1 MKLEGIERGNNM
13 FSGLTKLSLKNTIS
27 VIILSVLVL
36 IGGIYSAQKIQI
48 ETFPDVSF
56 PAVAVQVVYPGASS
70 EDIEEKVTKPIE
82 AGLMKLENYDQ
93 LTSSSS
99 ENMASI
105 FLIYPFGTDMDKI
118 EKDVDSVIN
127 KTDLPEKADA
137 TIQRIAIDSAPI
149 YQVAI
154 VNNGQ
159 VKNLQDSIEKDLIP
173 QIKKINGVS
182 EVSLQGTKEDE
193 IQITVDNKKAEQYG
207 ITLDSIKTAVQGQDY
222 AIPLGSV
229 ENNGKT
235 VSVRMKGSLQS
246 VKQIEK
252 IVLSSAASQSAQMGS
267 MTQGQQANADQQ
279 VQAVKPKNITVADIA
294 DVKVVSVQDQ
304 ISRFNGKESYILSVS
319 QTQDSNTADVA
330 TDVKKEIKD
339 FKKNHHIETHIIMDN
354 GKEIE
359 KSVSSLIKEG
369 LLGALFT
376 VVVILLFL
384 RNIRA
389 TFISILSLPISI
401 FATIS
406 VLNSMGYTLNI
417 MTLGGLVVAIGRIV
431 DDSIVVI
438 ENIYR
443 WKQQKSNQFT
453 RKELALQ
460 ATKEVIGA
468 VASSTF
474 ATVVVFLPLAFVSGI
489 IGEFFRPFAIS
500 VVVSILTSLIVAIIL
515 IPTLGAKFLTKPLK
529 EHKTNTR
536 FMRNYEKLLRT
547 ALKRKWIV
555 LVLSIVLLGGS
566 LSMIPL
572 LGFSFLPGSVN
583 KTIQVTATLPS
594 NSTVAQSNEVAKEME
609 NYFAGSD
616 LIDSVQ
622 ATVGGKRDFVM
633 NMDGGKNKAVFQLNL
648 KNGNKM
654 DKALS
659 QINKEVPS
667 IVDSKVKGTKITAQE
682 LSQNGPPTGNN
693 IDVSLYSANFSELK
707 EAASKIEKE
716 LNDDNRLK
724 NVSNNLKDVQPKWEI
739 TLNDKALDENI
750 SMFQVMG
757 AINEKIN
764 DVEIGNYD
772 LNGESQKLSVGY
784 EVKASSK
791 EDIEKIKIMTAA
803 GPKEIKDY
811 VTISQKDAPVSINHE
826 DGKMYASISGTVK
839 GKDTAAVTKDVTDQL
854 NKLKLPSSVD
864 MKIGG
869 GLDMITDGFSS
880 LGIAMVVAVG
890 LVFLIMS
897 MTFGGLRTP
906 FVILTSLIFVPVG
919 AFLALFIGKQTLSM
933 SAMIGLLMLIG
944 IVVTNAVVLLD
955 RVEHNRRNGLEVT
968 DALIEASK
976 TRLRPILMTALATIL
991 ALVPM
996 AVSNSTSGLISK
1008 GLAVTVIGGLTTST
1022 FLTLI
1027 IIPVIYQLVSKKK
1040 K

>member
-1 MKLEGIERGNNM
+1 M
-13 FSGLTKLSLKNTIS
+13 FAGLTKLSLKNTIS

-70 EDIEEKVTKPIE
+70 EDIETEVTKPIE
-82 AGLMKLENYDQ
+82 SGLMKLENYDQ
-93 LTSSSS
+93 LTSTSS

-105 FLIYPFGTDMDKI
+105 FMIYPFGTDMDKI
-118 EKDVDSVIN
+118 EKDVDNVIN
-127 KTDLPEKADA
+127 KTKLPDKAEA
-137 TIQRIAIDSAPI
+137 TVQRIAMDSAPI

-154 VNNGQ
+154 ANNGQ
-159 VKNLQDSIEKDLIP
+159 VKDLQQSIEKDLLP
-173 QIKKINGVS
+173 QIKKITGVS
-182 EVSLQGTKEDE
+182 DVSLQGTKDEE
-193 IQITVDNKKAEQYG
+193 IQIVVDNKKAEEKG
-207 ITLDSIKTAVQGQDY
+207 ISLDTIKTAIQGLDY
-222 AIPLGSV
+222 AVPLGSV

-235 VSVRMKGSLQS
+235 VSVRMKGTLNS
-246 VKQIEK
+246 VDQIK
-252 IVLSSAASQSAQMGS
+252 KTVLSSAAAQSSQMGT
-267 MTQGQQANADQQ
+267 MTQGAQLGRGAGQAQT
-279 VQAVKPKNITVADIA
+279 VTPKNVTVADIA

-330 TDVKKEIKD
+330 TSVKKEIKS
-339 FKKNHHIETHIIMDN
+339 FKKDNNVETHVIMDN

-389 TFISILSLPISI
+389 TIISILSLPISI

-406 VLNSMGYTLNI
+406 VLNSLGYTLNI

-443 WKQQKSNQFT
+443 WKQQKANQYKK
-453 RKELALQ
+453 KEMALY

-468 VASSTF
+468 IASSTF

-515 IPTLGAKFLTKPLK
+515 IPTLGAKFLSKPLK
-529 EHKTNTR
+529 EHSNDTR
-536 FMRNYEKLLRT
+536 FMRGYEKLLRS

-555 LVLSIVLLGGS
+555 ILLSIVLLAGS

-583 KTIQVTATLPS
+583 KTLQVTATLPS
-594 NSTVAQSNEVAKEME
+594 NSTVDQSNIVAKELE
-609 NYFAGSD
+609 KYFANSD
-616 LIDSVQ
+616 KIDSVQ
-622 ATVGGKRDFVM
+622 TTVGGKRDFMM
-633 NMDGGKNKAVFQLNL
+633 NMDGGKNKAIFQINL
-648 KNGNKM
+648 KDGKNMNKE
-654 DKALS
+654 LS
-659 QINKEVPS
+659 KINKEVPS
-667 IVDSKVKGTKITAQE
+667 IVDAKVKGTTIVAKE

-693 IDVSLYSANFSELK
+693 IDVKLYSANFNDLK
-707 EAASKIEKE
+707 DAASKIEKE
-716 LNDDNRLK
+716 LNSDDRLK
-724 NVSNNLKDVQPKWEI
+724 NVSNNLKDVQPKLEI
-739 TLNDKALDENI
+739 TLNDKARDENI

-764 DVEIGNYD
+764 DVEIGDYD
-772 LNGESQKLSVGY
+772 LNGETNKLTVGY
-784 EVKASSK
+784 KTKATSK
-791 EDIEKIKIMTAA
+791 EDIEKIKFMTAT

-811 VTISQKDAPVSINHE
+811 VTISQKDAPVSINHD
-826 DGKMYASISGTVK
+826 DGKMYASVSAEVK
-839 GKDTAAVTKDVTDQL
+839 GKDTAAVTKDVTNHL
-854 NKLKLPSSVD
+854 NKIDLPKSVD

-955 RVEHNRRNGLEVT
+955 RVEHNRKNGLDVT

-996 AVSNSTSGLISK
+996 ALSNSTSGLISK

-1027 IIPVIYQLVSKKK
+1027 IIPVIYKLVSKKK
-1040 K
+1040 KIEE

>member
-1 MKLEGIERGNNM
+1 M
-13 FSGLTKLSLKNTIS
+13 FSSLTKLSLKNTIA

-36 IGGIYSAQKIQI
+36 IGGIFSAQKIQI

-70 EDIEEKVTKPIE
+70 EDIEEKITKPIE
-82 AGLMKLENYDQ
+82 EGLMKLENYDQ

-118 EKDVDSVIN
+118 EKDVDSVLN
-127 KTDLPEKADA
+127 KTELPEKAEA
-137 TIQRIAIDSAPI
+137 TVQRIAIDSTPI

-154 VNNGQ
+154 VNNGD
-159 VKNLQDSIEKDLIP
+159 VKDLQQSIEKDLLP
-173 QIKKINGVS
+173 QIKKVNGVS
-182 EVSLQGTKEDE
+182 EVSLQGTKEEE
-193 IQITVDNKKAEQYG
+193 IQIVVNNKKAAQYG
-207 ITLDSIKTAVQGQDY
+207 ISLDSIKTAIQGQDY

-229 ENNGKT
+229 ENDGKT
-235 VSVRMKGSLQS
+235 VSVRMKGNLQS

-252 IVLSSAASQSAQMGS
+252 TVVSNGSSAQIGG
-267 MTQGQQANADQQ
+267 QGQQAQQ
-279 VQAVKPKNITVADIA
+279 VQSSVPKNVTVADIA
-294 DVKVVSVQDQ
+294 EVKVVSIQEQ

-319 QTQDSNTADVA
+319 QTQDSNTAEVA
-330 TDVKKEIKD
+330 TEVKKEVKE
-339 FKKNHHIETHIIMDN
+339 FKKDHTVETHIILDN

-389 TFISILSLPISI
+389 TLISILSLPISI
-401 FATIS
+401 FATIA

-443 WKQQKSNQFT
+443 WRQEKNNQFKK
-453 RKELALQ
+453 KELALY

-474 ATVVVFLPLAFVSGI
+474 ATIVVFLPLAFVSGI

-500 VVVSILTSLIVAIIL
+500 VVVSILTSLLVAIIL

-529 EHKTNTR
+529 EHKTDTR

-555 LVLSIVLLGGS
+555 LSLSIVLLLGS

-583 KTIQVTATLPS
+583 KTLQVTATLPS
-594 NSTVAQSNEVAKEME
+594 NSTVEQSDEVATELE
-609 NYFAGSD
+609 NYFADSD
-616 LIDSVQ
+616 LIDTVQ
-622 ATVGGKRDFVM
+622 ATVGGKRDFIM
-633 NMDGGKNKAVFQLNL
+633 NMDGGKNKAVFQINL
-648 KNGNKM
+648 KNGNDM
-654 DKALS
+654 DKAITK
-659 QINKEVPS
+659 INKEVPA
-667 IVDSKVKGTKITAQE
+667 IVDSKVDGTTINAKEFTQD
-682 LSQNGPPTGNN
+682 GPPTGNN
-693 IDVSLYSANFSELK
+693 IDVSLYSSNFNELK

-716 LNDDNRLK
+716 LNDDDRLK

-739 TLNDKALDENI
+739 TLSEKALDENI
-750 SMFQVMG
+750 SMLQIMG
-757 AINEKIN
+757 AINENIN
-764 DVEIGNYD
+764 DVEIGDYD
-772 LNGESQKLSVGY
+772 LNGETNKLSVGY
-784 EVKASSK
+784 EEKASSK
-791 EDIEKIKIMTAA
+791 ADLENIKIMTAT

-826 DGKMYASISGTVK
+826 DGKMYASISATVK
-839 GKDTAAVTKDVTDQL
+839 GKDTAAVTKEVTDQL
-854 NKLKLPSSVD
+854 NKIDIPSSVE

-869 GLDMITDGFSS
+869 GLDMITDGFSD
-880 LGIAMVVAVG
+880 LGLAMIVAVG

-906 FVILTSLIFVPVG
+906 LVILSSLIFVPMG
-919 AFLALFIGKQTLSM
+919 AFLALFIANQTLSM

-955 RVEHNRRNGLEVT
+955 RVEHNRREGLEVI

-1008 GLAVTVIGGLTTST
+1008 GLAITVIGGLTTST

-1027 IIPVIYQLVSKKK
+1027 IIPVIYQLVSRKKK
-1040 K
+1040 KIEE

>member
-1 MKLEGIERGNNM
+1 M
-13 FSGLTKLSLKNTIS
+13 FAGLTKLSLKNTIS

-70 EDIEEKVTKPIE
+70 EDIETEVTKPIE
-82 AGLMKLENYDQ
+82 SGLMKLENYDQ
-93 LTSSSS
+93 LTSTSS

-118 EKDVDSVIN
+118 EKDVDNVIN
-127 KTDLPEKADA
+127 KTKLPDKAEA
-137 TIQRIAIDSAPI
+137 TVQRIAMDSAPI

-154 VNNGQ
+154 ANNGQ
-159 VKNLQDSIEKDLIP
+159 VKDLQQSIEKDLLP

-182 EVSLQGTKEDE
+182 DVSLQGTKDEE
-193 IQITVDNKKAEQYG
+193 IQIVVDNKKAEEKG
-207 ITLDSIKTAVQGQDY
+207 ISLDTIKTAIQGLDY
-222 AIPLGSV
+222 AVPLGSV

-235 VSVRMKGSLQS
+235 VSVRMKGTLNS
-246 VKQIEK
+246 VDQIK
-252 IVLSSAASQSAQMGS
+252 NTVLSSAAGAQMGS
-267 MTQGQQANADQQ
+267 MTQGAQLSKGAAQAQT
-279 VQAVKPKNITVADIA
+279 VTPKNVTVADIA

-304 ISRFNGKESYILSVS
+304 ISRYNGKESYILSVS

-330 TDVKKEIKD
+330 TSVKKEIKS
-339 FKKNHHIETHIIMDN
+339 FKKDNKVETHVIMDN

-389 TFISILSLPISI
+389 TIISILSLPISI

-406 VLNSMGYTLNI
+406 VLNSLGYTLNI

-443 WKQQKSNQFT
+443 WKQQKGNQYK
-453 RKELALQ
+453 RKGMALY

-468 VASSTF
+468 IASSTF

-515 IPTLGAKFLTKPLK
+515 IPTLGAKFLSKPLK
-529 EHKTNTR
+529 EHSNDTR
-536 FMRNYEKLLRT
+536 FMRGYEKLLRS

-555 LVLSIVLLGGS
+555 ILLSIVLLAGS

-572 LGFSFLPGSVN
+572 LGFSFLPGNVN
-583 KTIQVTATLPS
+583 KTLQVTATLPS
-594 NSTVAQSNEVAKEME
+594 NSTVEQSNVVAKELE
-609 NYFAGSD
+609 KYFADSD
-616 LIDSVQ
+616 KIDSVQ
-622 ATVGGKRDFVM
+622 ATVGGKRDFIM
-633 NMDGGKNKAVFQLNL
+633 NMDGGKNKAIFQINL
-648 KNGNKM
+648 KDGKNMNKE
-654 DKALS
+654 LS
-659 QINKEVPS
+659 KINKEVPP
-667 IVDSKVKGTKITAQE
+667 IVDAKVKGTTITAKE

-693 IDVSLYSANFSELK
+693 IDVNLYSANFNDLK
-707 EAASKIEKE
+707 DAASKIEKE
-716 LNDDNRLK
+716 LNSDDRLK
-724 NVSNNLKDVQPKWEI
+724 NVSNNLKDVQPKLEI
-739 TLNDKALDENI
+739 TLNDKARDENI
-750 SMFQVMG
+750 SMLQVMG

-764 DVEIGNYD
+764 DVEIGEYD
-772 LNGESQKLSVGY
+772 LNGQTNKLTVGY
-784 EVKASSK
+784 KNKATSK
-791 EDIEKIKIMTAA
+791 EDIEKIKFMTAT

-811 VTISQKDAPVSINHE
+811 VTISQKDAPVSINHD
-826 DGKMYASISGTVK
+826 DGKMYASVSAEVK
-839 GKDTAAVTKDVTDQL
+839 GKDTATVTKDVTKHL
-854 NKLKLPSSVD
+854 NKIDLPKSVD

-869 GLDMITDGFSS
+869 GLDMMTDGFSS

-955 RVEHNRRNGLEVT
+955 RVEHNRKNGLEVT

-996 AVSNSTSGLISK
+996 ALSNSTSGLISK

-1027 IIPVIYQLVSKKK
+1027 IIPVIYKLVSKKK
-1040 K
+1040 KIEE

>member
-1 MKLEGIERGNNM
+1 M

-82 AGLMKLENYDQ
+82 SGLMKLENYDQ

-105 FLIYPFGTDMDKI
+105 FLIYPFGSDMDKI

-159 VKNLQDSIEKDLIP
+159 VKNLQESIEKDLIP
-173 QIKKINGVS
+173 QIKKVNGVS

-193 IQITVDNKKAEQYG
+193 IQITVDNKKAEKYG
-207 ITLDSIKTAVQGQDY
+207 ISLDSIKTAVQGQDY

-252 IVLSSAASQSAQMGS
+252 TVLSSAASQSPQMGS
-267 MTQGQQANADQQ
+267 RTQGQQANVDQQ
-279 VQAVKPKNITVADIA
+279 VQSVKPKNITVADIA

-304 ISRFNGKESYILSVS
+304 ISRFNGKESYILSVT

-339 FKKNHHIETHIIMDN
+339 FKKDHHIETHIIMDN

-443 WKQQKSNQFT
+443 WKQQKTNQYKK
-453 RKELALQ
+453 KELALL

-529 EHKTNTR
+529 EHKTDTR

-555 LVLSIVLLGGS
+555 LLLSIVLLVGS

-572 LGFSFLPGSVN
+572 LGFSFLPGNVN
-583 KTIQVTATLPS
+583 KTVQVTATLPS
-594 NSTVAQSNEVAKEME
+594 NSTVDQSNEVAKELE
-609 NYFAGSD
+609 NYFA
-616 LIDSVQ
+616 I
-622 ATVGGKRDFVM
+622 
-633 NMDGGKNKAVFQLNL
+633 
-648 KNGNKM
+648 
-654 DKALS
+654 
-659 QINKEVPS
+659 QI
-667 IVDSKVKGTKITAQE
+667 
-682 LSQNGPPTGNN
+682 
-693 IDVSLYSANFSELK
+693 
-707 EAASKIEKE
+707 
-716 LNDDNRLK
+716 
-724 NVSNNLKDVQPKWEI
+724 
-739 TLNDKALDENI
+739 
-750 SMFQVMG
+750 
-757 AINEKIN
+757 
-764 DVEIGNYD
+764 
-772 LNGESQKLSVGY
+772 
-784 EVKASSK
+784 
-791 EDIEKIKIMTAA
+791 
-803 GPKEIKDY
+803 
-811 VTISQKDAPVSINHE
+811 
-826 DGKMYASISGTVK
+826 
-839 GKDTAAVTKDVTDQL
+839 
-854 NKLKLPSSVD
+854 
-864 MKIGG
+864 
-869 GLDMITDGFSS
+869 
-880 LGIAMVVAVG
+880 
-890 LVFLIMS
+890 
-897 MTFGGLRTP
+897 
-906 FVILTSLIFVPVG
+906 
-919 AFLALFIGKQTLSM
+919 
-933 SAMIGLLMLIG
+933 
-944 IVVTNAVVLLD
+944 
-955 RVEHNRRNGLEVT
+955 
-968 DALIEASK
+968 
-976 TRLRPILMTALATIL
+976 
-991 ALVPM
+991 
-996 AVSNSTSGLISK
+996 
-1008 GLAVTVIGGLTTST
+1008 
-1022 FLTLI
+1022 
-1027 IIPVIYQLVSKKK
+1027 
-1040 K
+1040 

>member
-1 MKLEGIERGNNM
+1 M
-13 FSGLTKLSLKNTIS
+13 FAGLTKLSLKNTIS

-70 EDIEEKVTKPIE
+70 EDIEAEVTKPIE
-82 AGLMKLENYDQ
+82 SGLMKLENYDQ
-93 LTSSSS
+93 LTSTSS

-105 FLIYPFGTDMDKI
+105 FLIYPFGSDMDKI
-118 EKDVDSVIN
+118 EKDVDNVIN
-127 KTDLPEKADA
+127 KTKLPDKAEA
-137 TIQRIAIDSAPI
+137 TVQRIAMDSAPI

-154 VNNGQ
+154 ANNGQ
-159 VKNLQDSIEKDLIP
+159 VKDLQQSIEKDLLP
-173 QIKKINGVS
+173 QIKKITGVS
-182 EVSLQGTKEDE
+182 DVSLQGTKDEE
-193 IQITVDNKKAEQYG
+193 IQIVVDNKKAEEKG
-207 ITLDSIKTAVQGQDY
+207 ISLDTIKTAIQGLDY
-222 AIPLGSV
+222 AVPLGSV

-235 VSVRMKGSLQS
+235 VSVRMKGMLNS
-246 VKQIEK
+246 VDQIK
-252 IVLSSAASQSAQMGS
+252 KTVLSSAAAQSTQMGT
-267 MTQGQQANADQQ
+267 MTQGAQLGRGAGQAQT
-279 VQAVKPKNITVADIA
+279 VTPKNVTVADIA

-304 ISRFNGKESYILSVS
+304 ISRYNGKESYILSVS

-330 TDVKKEIKD
+330 TSVKKEIKS
-339 FKKNHHIETHIIMDN
+339 FKKDNNVETHVIMDN

-389 TFISILSLPISI
+389 TIISILSLPISI

-406 VLNSMGYTLNI
+406 VLNSLGYTLNI

-443 WKQQKSNQFT
+443 WRQQKGNQYKK
-453 RKELALQ
+453 KEMALY

-468 VASSTF
+468 IASSTF

-515 IPTLGAKFLTKPLK
+515 IPTLGAKFLSKPLK
-529 EHKTNTR
+529 EHSNDTR
-536 FMRNYEKLLRT
+536 FMRGYEKLLRS

-555 LVLSIVLLGGS
+555 ILLSIVLLAGS

-583 KTIQVTATLPS
+583 KTLQVTATLPS
-594 NSTVAQSNEVAKEME
+594 NSTVDQSNLVAKELE
-609 NYFAGSD
+609 KYFADSD

-622 ATVGGKRDFVM
+622 ATVGGKRDFMM
-633 NMDGGKNKAVFQLNL
+633 NMDGGKNKAIFQINL
-648 KNGNKM
+648 KDGKNM
-654 DKALS
+654 DKELS
-659 QINKEVPS
+659 KINKEVPS
-667 IVDSKVKGTKITAQE
+667 IVDAKVKGTTITAKE

-693 IDVSLYSANFSELK
+693 IDVNLYSANFNDLK
-707 EAASKIEKE
+707 DAASKIEKE
-716 LNDDNRLK
+716 LNSDDRLK
-724 NVSNNLKDVQPKWEI
+724 NVSNNLKDVQPKLEI
-739 TLNDKALDENI
+739 TLNDKARDENI

-764 DVEIGNYD
+764 DVEIGDYD
-772 LNGESQKLSVGY
+772 LNGETNKLTVGY
-784 EVKASSK
+784 KTKATSK
-791 EDIEKIKIMTAA
+791 EDIEKIKFMTAT

-811 VTISQKDAPVSINHE
+811 VTISQKDAPVSINHD
-826 DGKMYASISGTVK
+826 DGKMFASVSAEVK
-839 GKDTAAVTKDVTDQL
+839 GKDTAAITKDVTNHL
-854 NKLKLPSSVD
+854 NKIDLPKSVD

-869 GLDMITDGFSS
+869 GLDMISDGFSS

-955 RVEHNRRNGLEVT
+955 RVEHNRKNGLDVT

-996 AVSNSTSGLISK
+996 ALSNSTSGLISK

-1027 IIPVIYQLVSKKK
+1027 IIPVIYKLVSKKK
-1040 K
+1040 KTEE

>member
-1 MKLEGIERGNNM
+1 M
-13 FSGLTKLSLKNTIS
+13 FAGLTKLSLKNTVS

-70 EDIEEKVTKPIE
+70 EDIETEVTKPIE
-82 AGLMKLENYDQ
+82 SGLMKLENYDQ
-93 LTSSSS
+93 LTSTSS

-118 EKDVDSVIN
+118 EKDVDNVIN
-127 KTDLPEKADA
+127 KTKLPDKAEA
-137 TIQRIAIDSAPI
+137 TVQRIAMDSAPI

-154 VNNGQ
+154 ANNGQ
-159 VKNLQDSIEKDLIP
+159 VKDLQQSIEKDLLP
-173 QIKKINGVS
+173 QIKKITGVS
-182 EVSLQGTKEDE
+182 DVSLQGTKDEE
-193 IQITVDNKKAEQYG
+193 IQIVVDNKKAEEKG
-207 ITLDSIKTAVQGQDY
+207 ISLDTIKTAIQGLDY
-222 AIPLGSV
+222 AVPLGSV

-235 VSVRMKGSLQS
+235 VSVRMKGTLNS
-246 VKQIEK
+246 VDQIK
-252 IVLSSAASQSAQMGS
+252 KTVLSSAAAQSTQMGA
-267 MTQGQQANADQQ
+267 MTQGAQLGRGAGQAQTVA
-279 VQAVKPKNITVADIA
+279 PKNVTVADIA

-304 ISRFNGKESYILSVS
+304 ISRYNGKESYILSVS

-330 TDVKKEIKD
+330 TAVKKEIKS
-339 FKKNHHIETHIIMDN
+339 FKKDNNVETHVIMDN

-389 TFISILSLPISI
+389 TLISILSLPISI
-401 FATIS
+401 FTTIS
-406 VLNSMGYTLNI
+406 VLNSLGYTLNI

-438 ENIYR
+438 ENIFR
-443 WKQQKSNQFT
+443 WKQQKGNQYKK
-453 RKELALQ
+453 KEMALY

-468 VASSTF
+468 IASSTF

-515 IPTLGAKFLTKPLK
+515 IPTLGAKFLSKPLK
-529 EHKTNTR
+529 EHSNDTR
-536 FMRNYEKLLRT
+536 FMRNYEKLLRS

-555 LVLSIVLLGGS
+555 ILLSIVLLAGS

-583 KTIQVTATLPS
+583 KTLQVTATLPS
-594 NSTVAQSNEVAKEME
+594 NSTVDQSNVVAKELE
-609 NYFAGSD
+609 KYFADSD

-622 ATVGGKRDFVM
+622 ATVGGKRDFMM
-633 NMDGGKNKAVFQLNL
+633 NMDGGKNKAIFQINL
-648 KNGNKM
+648 KDGKNM
-654 DKALS
+654 DKELS
-659 QINKEVPS
+659 KINKEVPS
-667 IVDSKVKGTKITAQE
+667 IVDAKVKGTTIIAKE

-693 IDVSLYSANFSELK
+693 IDVNLYSANFNDLK
-707 EAASKIEKE
+707 DAASKIEKE
-716 LNDDNRLK
+716 LNSDDRLK
-724 NVSNNLKDVQPKWEI
+724 NVSNNLKDVQPKLEI
-739 TLNDKALDENI
+739 TLNDKARDENI

-764 DVEIGNYD
+764 DVEIGDYD
-772 LNGESQKLSVGY
+772 LNGETNKLTVGY
-784 EVKASSK
+784 KTKATSK
-791 EDIEKIKIMTAA
+791 EDIEKIKFMTAT

-811 VTISQKDAPVSINHE
+811 VTISQKDAPVSINHD
-826 DGKMYASISGTVK
+826 DGKMYASVSAEVK
-839 GKDTAAVTKDVTDQL
+839 GKDTATITKDVTSHL
-854 NKLKLPSSVD
+854 NKIDLPKSVD

-955 RVEHNRRNGLEVT
+955 RVEHNRKNGLDVT

-996 AVSNSTSGLISK
+996 ALSNSTSGLISK

-1027 IIPVIYQLVSKKK
+1027 IIPVIYKLVSKKK
-1040 K
+1040 KIEE

>member
-1 MKLEGIERGNNM
+1 M
-13 FSGLTKLSLKNTIS
+13 FAGLTKLSLKNTIS

-36 IGGIYSAQKIQI
+36 VGGIYSAQKIQI

-70 EDIEEKVTKPIE
+70 EDIETEVTKPIE
-82 AGLMKLENYDQ
+82 SGLMKLENYDQ
-93 LTSSSS
+93 LTSTSS

-105 FLIYPFGTDMDKI
+105 FLIYPFGSDMDKI
-118 EKDVDSVIN
+118 EKDVDNVIN
-127 KTDLPEKADA
+127 KTKLPDKAEA
-137 TIQRIAIDSAPI
+137 TVQRIAMDSAPI

-154 VNNGQ
+154 ANNGQ
-159 VKNLQDSIEKDLIP
+159 VKDLQQSIEKDLLP
-173 QIKKINGVS
+173 QIKKITGVS
-182 EVSLQGTKEDE
+182 DVSLQGTKDEE
-193 IQITVDNKKAEQYG
+193 IQIVVDNKKAEEKG
-207 ITLDSIKTAVQGQDY
+207 ISLDTIKTAIQGLDY
-222 AIPLGSV
+222 AVPLGSV

-235 VSVRMKGSLQS
+235 VSVRMKGTLNS
-246 VKQIEK
+246 VDQIK
-252 IVLSSAASQSAQMGS
+252 KTVLSSAAAQSSQMGT
-267 MTQGQQANADQQ
+267 MTQGAQLGRGAGQAQT
-279 VQAVKPKNITVADIA
+279 VTPKNVTVADIA

-304 ISRFNGKESYILSVS
+304 ISRYNGKESYILSVS

-330 TDVKKEIKD
+330 TSVKKEIKS
-339 FKKNHHIETHIIMDN
+339 FKKDNNVETHVIMDN

-389 TFISILSLPISI
+389 TIISILSLPISI

-406 VLNSMGYTLNI
+406 VLNSLGYTLNI

-443 WKQQKSNQFT
+443 WRQQKGNQYKK
-453 RKELALQ
+453 KEMALY

-468 VASSTF
+468 IASSTF

-515 IPTLGAKFLTKPLK
+515 IPTLGAKFLSKPLK
-529 EHKTNTR
+529 EHSNDTR
-536 FMRNYEKLLRT
+536 FMRGYEKLLRS

-555 LVLSIVLLGGS
+555 ILLSIVLLAGS

-583 KTIQVTATLPS
+583 KTLQVTATLPS
-594 NSTVAQSNEVAKEME
+594 NSTVDQSNIVAKELE
-609 NYFAGSD
+609 KYFADSD
-616 LIDSVQ
+616 KIDSVQ
-622 ATVGGKRDFVM
+622 ATVGGKRDFMM
-633 NMDGGKNKAVFQLNL
+633 NMDGGKNKAIFQINL
-648 KNGNKM
+648 KDGKNM
-654 DKALS
+654 DKELS
-659 QINKEVPS
+659 KINKEVPS
-667 IVDSKVKGTKITAQE
+667 IVDAKVRGTTITAKE

-693 IDVSLYSANFSELK
+693 IDVNLYSANFADLK

-716 LNDDNRLK
+716 LNSDDRLK
-724 NVSNNLKDVQPKWEI
+724 NVSNNLKDVQPKLEI
-739 TLNDKALDENI
+739 TLNDKARDENI

-764 DVEIGNYD
+764 DVEIGDYD
-772 LNGESQKLSVGY
+772 LNGETNKLTVGY
-784 EVKASSK
+784 KTKATSK
-791 EDIEKIKIMTAA
+791 EDIEKIKFMTAT

-811 VTISQKDAPVSINHE
+811 VTISQKDAPVSINHD
-826 DGKMYASISGTVK
+826 DGKMFASVSAEVK
-839 GKDTAAVTKDVTDQL
+839 GKDTAAITKDVTNHL
-854 NKLKLPSSVD
+854 NKIDLPKSVD

-869 GLDMITDGFSS
+869 GLDMISDGFSS

-955 RVEHNRRNGLEVT
+955 RVEHNRKNGLEVT

-996 AVSNSTSGLISK
+996 ALSNSTSGLISK

-1027 IIPVIYQLVSKKK
+1027 IIPVIYKLVSKKK
-1040 K
+1040 KIEE

>member
-1 MKLEGIERGNNM
+1 M
-13 FSGLTKLSLKNTIS
+13 FAGLTKLSLKNTIS

-70 EDIEEKVTKPIE
+70 EDIETEVTKPIE
-82 AGLMKLENYDQ
+82 SGLMKLENYDQ
-93 LTSSSS
+93 LTSTSS

-105 FLIYPFGTDMDKI
+105 FMIYPFGTDMDKI
-118 EKDVDSVIN
+118 EKDVDNVIN
-127 KTDLPEKADA
+127 KTKLPDKAEA
-137 TIQRIAIDSAPI
+137 TVQRIAMDSAPI

-154 VNNGQ
+154 ANNGQ
-159 VKNLQDSIEKDLIP
+159 VKDLQQSIEKDLLP
-173 QIKKINGVS
+173 QIKKITGVS
-182 EVSLQGTKEDE
+182 DVSLQGTKDEE
-193 IQITVDNKKAEQYG
+193 IQIVVDNKKAEEKG
-207 ITLDSIKTAVQGQDY
+207 VSLDTIKTAIQGLDY
-222 AIPLGSV
+222 AVPLGSV

-235 VSVRMKGSLQS
+235 VSVRMKGTLNS
-246 VKQIEK
+246 VDQIK
-252 IVLSSAASQSAQMGS
+252 KTVLSSAATQSSQMGA
-267 MTQGQQANADQQ
+267 MTQGAQLGRGAGQAQT
-279 VQAVKPKNITVADIA
+279 VTPKNVTVADIA

-304 ISRFNGKESYILSVS
+304 ISRYNGKESYILSVS

-330 TDVKKEIKD
+330 TSVKKEIKS
-339 FKKNHHIETHIIMDN
+339 FKKDNNVETHVIMDN

-389 TFISILSLPISI
+389 TIISILSLPISI

-406 VLNSMGYTLNI
+406 VLNSLGYTLNI

-443 WKQQKSNQFT
+443 WKQQKANQYKK
-453 RKELALQ
+453 KEMALY

-468 VASSTF
+468 IASSTF

-515 IPTLGAKFLTKPLK
+515 IPTLGAKFLSKPLK
-529 EHKTNTR
+529 EHSNDTR
-536 FMRNYEKLLRT
+536 FMRGYEKLLRS

-555 LVLSIVLLGGS
+555 ILLSIVLLASS

-583 KTIQVTATLPS
+583 KTLQVTATLPS
-594 NSTVAQSNEVAKEME
+594 NSTVDQSNIVAKELE
-609 NYFAGSD
+609 KYFANSD
-616 LIDSVQ
+616 KIDSVQ
-622 ATVGGKRDFVM
+622 ATVGGKRDFMM
-633 NMDGGKNKAVFQLNL
+633 NMDGGKNKAIFQINL
-648 KNGNKM
+648 KDGKNMNKE
-654 DKALS
+654 LS
-659 QINKEVPS
+659 KINKEVPS
-667 IVDSKVKGTKITAQE
+667 IVDAKVKGTTIVAKE

-693 IDVSLYSANFSELK
+693 IDVKLYSANFNDLK
-707 EAASKIEKE
+707 DAASKIEKE
-716 LNDDNRLK
+716 LNSDDRLK
-724 NVSNNLKDVQPKWEI
+724 NVSNNLKDVQPKLEI
-739 TLNDKALDENI
+739 TLNDKARDENI

-764 DVEIGNYD
+764 DVEIGDYD
-772 LNGESQKLSVGY
+772 LNGETNKLTVGY
-784 EVKASSK
+784 KTKATSK
-791 EDIEKIKIMTAA
+791 EDIEKIKFMTAT

-811 VTISQKDAPVSINHE
+811 VTISQKDAPVSINHD
-826 DGKMYASISGTVK
+826 DGKMYASVSAEVK
-839 GKDTAAVTKDVTDQL
+839 GKDTAAVTKDVTNHL
-854 NKLKLPSSVD
+854 NKIDLPKSVD

-955 RVEHNRRNGLEVT
+955 RVEHNRKNGLDVT

-996 AVSNSTSGLISK
+996 ALSNSTSGLISK

-1027 IIPVIYQLVSKKK
+1027 IIPVIYKLVSKKK
-1040 K
+1040 KIEE

>member
-1 MKLEGIERGNNM
+1 M
-13 FSGLTKLSLKNTIS
+13 FAGLTKLSLKNTIS

-70 EDIEEKVTKPIE
+70 EDIETEVTKPIE
-82 AGLMKLENYDQ
+82 SGLMKLENYDQ
-93 LTSSSS
+93 LTSTSS

-105 FLIYPFGTDMDKI
+105 FLIYPFGSDMDKI
-118 EKDVDSVIN
+118 EKDVDNVIN
-127 KTDLPEKADA
+127 KTKLPDKAEA
-137 TIQRIAIDSAPI
+137 TVQRIAMDSAPI

-154 VNNGQ
+154 ANNGQ
-159 VKNLQDSIEKDLIP
+159 VKDLQQSIEKDLLP
-173 QIKKINGVS
+173 QIKKITGVS
-182 EVSLQGTKEDE
+182 DVSLQGTKDEE
-193 IQITVDNKKAEQYG
+193 IQIVVDNKKAEEKG
-207 ITLDSIKTAVQGQDY
+207 ISLDTIKTAIQGLDY
-222 AIPLGSV
+222 AVPLGSV

-235 VSVRMKGSLQS
+235 VSVRMKGTLNS
-246 VKQIEK
+246 VDQIK
-252 IVLSSAASQSAQMGS
+252 NTVLSSAAVQGTQMGT
-267 MTQGQQANADQQ
+267 MTQGAQLGRGAGQAQT
-279 VQAVKPKNITVADIA
+279 VTPKNVTVADIA

-304 ISRFNGKESYILSVS
+304 ISRYNGKESYILSVS

-330 TDVKKEIKD
+330 TAVKKEIKS
-339 FKKNHHIETHIIMDN
+339 FKKDNNVETHVIMDN

-389 TFISILSLPISI
+389 TLISILSLPISI

-406 VLNSMGYTLNI
+406 VLNSLGYTLNI

-443 WKQQKSNQFT
+443 WKQQKNNQYK
-453 RKELALQ
+453 RKEMALY

-468 VASSTF
+468 IASSTF

-515 IPTLGAKFLTKPLK
+515 IPTLGAKFLSKPLK
-529 EHKTNTR
+529 EHSNDTR
-536 FMRNYEKLLRT
+536 FMRGYEKLLRS

-555 LVLSIVLLGGS
+555 ILLSIVLLAGS

-583 KTIQVTATLPS
+583 KTLQVTATLPS
-594 NSTVAQSNEVAKEME
+594 NSTVDQSNVVAKELE
-609 NYFAGSD
+609 KYFADSD

-622 ATVGGKRDFVM
+622 ATVGGKRDFMM
-633 NMDGGKNKAVFQLNL
+633 NMDGGKNKAIFQINL
-648 KNGNKM
+648 KDGKNM
-654 DKALS
+654 DKELS
-659 QINKEVPS
+659 KINKEVPS
-667 IVDSKVKGTKITAQE
+667 IVDAKVKGTTITAKE

-693 IDVSLYSANFSELK
+693 IEVNLYSANFNDLK

-716 LNDDNRLK
+716 LNSDDRLK
-724 NVSNNLKDVQPKWEI
+724 NVSNNLKDVQPKLEI
-739 TLNDKALDENI
+739 TLNDKAHDENI

-764 DVEIGNYD
+764 DVEIGDYD
-772 LNGESQKLSVGY
+772 LNGETNKLTVGY
-784 EVKASSK
+784 KNKATSK
-791 EDIEKIKIMTAA
+791 EDIEKIKFMTAT

-811 VTISQKDAPVSINHE
+811 VTISQKDAPVSINHD
-826 DGKMYASISGTVK
+826 DGKMFASVSAEVK
-839 GKDTAAVTKDVTDQL
+839 GKDTAAITKDVTSHI
-854 NKLKLPSSVD
+854 NKIDLPKSVD

-906 FVILTSLIFVPVG
+906 FVILTSLIFVPIG

-955 RVEHNRRNGLEVT
+955 RVEHNRKNGLDVT

-996 AVSNSTSGLISK
+996 ALSNSTSGLISK

-1027 IIPVIYQLVSKKK
+1027 IIPVIYKLVSKKK
-1040 K
+1040 KIEE

>member
-1 MKLEGIERGNNM
+1 M
-13 FSGLTKLSLKNTIS
+13 FSSLTKLSLKNTIA

-36 IGGIYSAQKIQI
+36 IGGIFSAQKIQI

-70 EDIEEKVTKPIE
+70 EDIEEKITKPIE
-82 AGLMKLENYDQ
+82 EGLMKLENYDQ

-127 KTDLPEKADA
+127 KTDLPEKAEA
-137 TIQRIAIDSAPI
+137 TVQRIAIDSTPI

-154 VNNGQ
+154 VNNGD
-159 VKNLQDSIEKDLIP
+159 VKDLQQSIEKDLLP
-173 QIKKINGVS
+173 QIKKVNGVS
-182 EVSLQGTKEDE
+182 EVSLQGTKEEE
-193 IQITVDNKKAEQYG
+193 IQIVVDNKKAAQYG
-207 ITLDSIKTAVQGQDY
+207 ISLDTIKNAIQGQDY

-229 ENNGKT
+229 ENDGKT
-235 VSVRMKGSLQS
+235 VSVRMKGNLQS

-252 IVLSSAASQSAQMGS
+252 TVLSNGASAQMGAQVNG
-267 MTQGQQANADQQ
+267 QGQQAQQ
-279 VQAVKPKNITVADIA
+279 VQASTPKNVTVADIA
-294 DVKVVSVQDQ
+294 DVKVVSIQDQ

-319 QTQDSNTADVA
+319 QTQDSNTAEVA
-330 TDVKKEIKD
+330 TEVKKEVKE
-339 FKKNHHIETHIIMDN
+339 FKKDHKVETHIILDN

-389 TFISILSLPISI
+389 TLISILSLPISI
-401 FATIS
+401 FATIA

-443 WKQQKSNQFT
+443 WRQEKNNQFKK
-453 RKELALQ
+453 KELALY

-474 ATVVVFLPLAFVSGI
+474 ATIVVFLPLAFVSGI

-500 VVVSILTSLIVAIIL
+500 VVVSILTSLLVAIIL

-529 EHKTNTR
+529 EHKTDTR

-555 LVLSIVLLGGS
+555 LSLSIVLLLGS
-566 LSMIPL
+566 LSMIPF

-583 KTIQVTATLPS
+583 KTLQVTATLPS
-594 NSTVAQSNEVAKEME
+594 NSTVEQSDEVAKELE
-609 NYFAGSD
+609 NYFADSD
-616 LIDSVQ
+616 LIDTVQ
-622 ATVGGKRDFVM
+622 ATVGGKRDFIM
-633 NMDGGKNKAVFQLNL
+633 NMDGGKNKAVFQVNL
-648 KNGNKM
+648 KNGNDM
-654 DKALS
+654 DKVITK
-659 QINKEVPS
+659 INKEVPA
-667 IVDSKVKGTKITAQE
+667 IVDSKVDGTTINAKEFTQD
-682 LSQNGPPTGNN
+682 GPPTGNN
-693 IDVSLYSANFSELK
+693 IDVSLYSSNFDELK

-716 LNDDNRLK
+716 LNDDDRLK

-739 TLNDKALDENI
+739 TLSDKALDENI
-750 SMFQVMG
+750 SMLQIMG
-757 AINEKIN
+757 AINENIN
-764 DVEIGNYD
+764 DVEIGEYD
-772 LNGESQKLSVGY
+772 LNGETNKLSVGY
-784 EVKASSK
+784 EEKASSK
-791 EDIEKIKIMTAA
+791 ADLENIKIMTAT

-811 VTISQKDAPVSINHE
+811 VKISQKDAPVSINHE
-826 DGKMYASISGTVK
+826 DGKMYASISATVK

-854 NKLKLPSSVD
+854 NKIDIPNSVE

-869 GLDMITDGFSS
+869 GLDMITDGFSD
-880 LGIAMVVAVG
+880 LGLAMIVAVG

-906 FVILTSLIFVPVG
+906 LVILSSLIFVPMG
-919 AFLALFIGKQTLSM
+919 AFLALFIANQTLSM

-955 RVEHNRRNGLEVT
+955 RVEHNRREGLEVI

-1008 GLAVTVIGGLTTST
+1008 GLAITVIGGLTTST

-1027 IIPVIYQLVSKKK
+1027 IIPVIYQLVTRKKK
-1040 K
+1040 KIEE

>member
-1 MKLEGIERGNNM
+1 M
-13 FSGLTKLSLKNTIS
+13 FAGLTKLSLKNTIS

-36 IGGIYSAQKIQI
+36 VGGIYSAQKIQI

-70 EDIEEKVTKPIE
+70 EDIETEVTKPIE
-82 AGLMKLENYDQ
+82 SGLMKLENYDQ
-93 LTSSSS
+93 LTSTSS

-105 FLIYPFGTDMDKI
+105 FLIYPFGSDMDKI
-118 EKDVDSVIN
+118 EKDVDNVIN
-127 KTDLPEKADA
+127 KTKLPDKAEA
-137 TIQRIAIDSAPI
+137 TVQRIAMDSAPI

-154 VNNGQ
+154 ANNGQ
-159 VKNLQDSIEKDLIP
+159 VKDLQQSIEKDLLP

-182 EVSLQGTKEDE
+182 DVSLQGTKDEE
-193 IQITVDNKKAEQYG
+193 IQIVVDNKKAEEKG
-207 ITLDSIKTAVQGQDY
+207 ISLDTIKTAIQGLDY
-222 AIPLGSV
+222 AVPLGSV

-235 VSVRMKGSLQS
+235 VSVRMKGTLNS
-246 VKQIEK
+246 VDQIK
-252 IVLSSAASQSAQMGS
+252 KTVLSSAAAQSSQMGT
-267 MTQGQQANADQQ
+267 MTQGAQLGRGAGQAQT
-279 VQAVKPKNITVADIA
+279 VTPKNVTVADIA

-304 ISRFNGKESYILSVS
+304 ISRYNGKESYILSVS

-330 TDVKKEIKD
+330 TSVKKEIKT
-339 FKKNHHIETHIIMDN
+339 FKKDNNVETHVIMDN

-389 TFISILSLPISI
+389 TIISILSLPISI

-406 VLNSMGYTLNI
+406 VLNTLGYTLNI

-443 WKQQKSNQFT
+443 WKQQKGNQYKK
-453 RKELALQ
+453 KEMALY

-468 VASSTF
+468 IASSTF

-515 IPTLGAKFLTKPLK
+515 IPTLGAKFLSKPLK
-529 EHKTNTR
+529 EHSNDTR
-536 FMRNYEKLLRT
+536 FMRGYEKLLRS

-555 LVLSIVLLGGS
+555 ILLSIVLLAGS

-583 KTIQVTATLPS
+583 TTLQVTATLPS
-594 NSTVAQSNEVAKEME
+594 NSTVDQSNVVAKELE
-609 NYFAGSD
+609 KYFADSD
-616 LIDSVQ
+616 KIDSVQ
-622 ATVGGKRDFVM
+622 ATVGGKRDFMM
-633 NMDGGKNKAVFQLNL
+633 NMDGGKNKAIFQINL
-648 KNGNKM
+648 KDGKNM
-654 DKALS
+654 DKELS
-659 QINKEVPS
+659 KINKEVPS
-667 IVDSKVKGTKITAQE
+667 IVDAKVKGTTITAKE

-693 IDVSLYSANFSELK
+693 IDVNLYSANFNDLK
-707 EAASKIEKE
+707 NAASKIEKE
-716 LNDDNRLK
+716 LNSDDRLK
-724 NVSNNLKDVQPKWEI
+724 NVSNNLKDVQPKLEI
-739 TLNDKALDENI
+739 TLNDKARDENI

-764 DVEIGNYD
+764 DVEIGDYD
-772 LNGESQKLSVGY
+772 LNGETNKLTVGY
-784 EVKASSK
+784 KTKATSK
-791 EDIEKIKIMTAA
+791 EDIEKIKFMTAT

-811 VTISQKDAPVSINHE
+811 VTISQKDAPVSINHD
-826 DGKMYASISGTVK
+826 DGKMYASVSAEVK
-839 GKDTAAVTKDVTDQL
+839 GKDTAAITKDVTNHL
-854 NKLKLPSSVD
+854 NKIDLPKSVD

-869 GLDMITDGFSS
+869 GLDMISDGFSS

-955 RVEHNRRNGLEVT
+955 RVEHNRKNGLDVT

-996 AVSNSTSGLISK
+996 ALSNSTSGLISK

-1027 IIPVIYQLVSKKK
+1027 IIPVIYKLVSKKK
-1040 K
+1040 KIEE

>member
-1 MKLEGIERGNNM
+1 M
-13 FSGLTKLSLKNTIS
+13 FAGLTKLSLKNTIS

-70 EDIEEKVTKPIE
+70 EDIETEVTKPIE
-82 AGLMKLENYDQ
+82 SGLMKLENYDQ
-93 LTSSSS
+93 LTSTSS

-118 EKDVDSVIN
+118 EKDVDNVIN
-127 KTDLPEKADA
+127 KTKLPEKAEA
-137 TIQRIAIDSAPI
+137 TVQRIAMDSAPI
-149 YQVAI
+149 YMVAI
-154 VNNGQ
+154 ANNGQ
-159 VKNLQDSIEKDLIP
+159 VKDLQQSIEKDLLP

-182 EVSLQGTKEDE
+182 DASLQGTKEEE
-193 IQITVDNKKAEQYG
+193 IQIVVDNKKAEEKG
-207 ITLDSIKTAVQGQDY
+207 ISLDTIKTAIQGLDY
-222 AIPLGSV
+222 AVPLGSV

-235 VSVRMKGSLQS
+235 VSVRMKGTLNS
-246 VKQIEK
+246 VDQIK
-252 IVLSSAASQSAQMGS
+252 KTVLSSAAAQMGS
-267 MTQGQQANADQQ
+267 MTQGAQLGSGAGQAQTVA
-279 VQAVKPKNITVADIA
+279 PKNVTVADVA

-304 ISRFNGKESYILSVS
+304 ISRYNGKESYILSVS

-330 TDVKKEIKD
+330 TAVKKEIKS
-339 FKKNHHIETHIIMDN
+339 FKKDNNVETHVIMDN

-359 KSVSSLIKEG
+359 KSVSSLINEG

-389 TFISILSLPISI
+389 TLISILSLPISI

-406 VLNSMGYTLNI
+406 VLHSLGYTLNI

-443 WKQQKSNQFT
+443 WKQQKANQYNK
-453 RKELALQ
+453 KEMALY

-468 VASSTF
+468 IASSTF

-515 IPTLGAKFLTKPLK
+515 IPTLGAKFLSKPLK
-529 EHKTNTR
+529 EHSNDTR
-536 FMRNYEKLLRT
+536 FMRNYEKLLRS

-555 LVLSIVLLGGS
+555 ILSSIVLLAGS

-572 LGFSFLPGSVN
+572 LGFSFLPGSIN
-583 KTIQVTATLPS
+583 KTLQVTATLPS
-594 NSTVAQSNEVAKEME
+594 NSTVEQSNLVAKELE
-609 NYFAGSD
+609 KYFAASEE
-616 LIDSVQ
+616 IDSVQ
-622 ATVGGKRDFVM
+622 ATVGGKRDLMM
-633 NMDGGKNKAVFQLNL
+633 NMDGGKNKAIFQINL
-648 KNGNKM
+648 KDGKNMNKE
-654 DKALS
+654 LS
-659 QINKEVPS
+659 KINKEVPS
-667 IVDSKVKGTKITAQE
+667 IVDAKVKGTTITAKE

-693 IDVSLYSANFSELK
+693 IDVNLYSANFKDLK
-707 EAASKIEKE
+707 DAASKIEKE
-716 LNDDNRLK
+716 LNNDDRLK
-724 NVSNNLKDVQPKWEI
+724 NVSNNLKDVQPKLEI
-739 TLNDKALDENI
+739 TLNDKAREENI
-750 SMFQVMG
+750 TMFQVMG

-764 DVEIGNYD
+764 DVEIGDYD
-772 LNGESQKLSVGY
+772 LNGETNKLTVGY
-784 EVKASSK
+784 KDKASSK
-791 EDIEKIKIMTAA
+791 EDIEKIKLMTAT

-811 VTISQKDAPVSINHE
+811 VTISQKDAPVSINHD
-826 DGKMYASISGTVK
+826 DGKMFASVSAEIK
-839 GKDTAAVTKDVTDQL
+839 GKDTAAITKDVTNHL
-854 NKLKLPSSVD
+854 NKMDLPSSVD

-906 FVILTSLIFVPVG
+906 FVILTSLIFVPIG

-955 RVEHNRRNGLEVT
+955 RVEHNRKKGLDVT
-968 DALIEASK
+968 DSLIEASK

-996 AVSNSTSGLISK
+996 ALSNSTSGLISK

-1027 IIPVIYQLVSKKK
+1027 VIPVIYQLVSKKK
-1040 K
+1040 KIEE

>member
-1 MKLEGIERGNNM
+1 M
-13 FSGLTKLSLKNTIS
+13 FAGLTKLSLKNTIS

-56 PAVAVQVVYPGASS
+56 PAVAIQVVYPGASS
-70 EDIEEKVTKPIE
+70 EDIETEVTKPIE
-82 AGLMKLENYDQ
+82 SGLMKLENYDQ
-93 LTSSSS
+93 LTSTSS

-105 FLIYPFGTDMDKI
+105 FLIYPFGSDMDKI
-118 EKDVDSVIN
+118 EKDVDNVIN
-127 KTDLPEKADA
+127 KTKLPEKAEA
-137 TIQRIAIDSAPI
+137 TVQRIAMDSAPI

-154 VNNGQ
+154 ANNGQ
-159 VKNLQDSIEKDLIP
+159 VKDLQQSIEKDLLP
-173 QIKKINGVS
+173 QIKKITGVS
-182 EVSLQGTKEDE
+182 DVSLQGTKDEE
-193 IQITVDNKKAEQYG
+193 IQIVVDNKKAEEKG
-207 ITLDSIKTAVQGQDY
+207 ISLDTIKTAIQGLDY
-222 AIPLGSV
+222 AVPLGSV

-235 VSVRMKGSLQS
+235 VSVRMKGTLNS
-246 VKQIEK
+246 VDQIK
-252 IVLSSAASQSAQMGS
+252 KTVLSSAAAQSTQMGT
-267 MTQGQQANADQQ
+267 MTQGAQLGRSAGQAQT
-279 VQAVKPKNITVADIA
+279 VMPKNVTVADIA

-304 ISRFNGKESYILSVS
+304 ISRYNGKESYILSVS

-330 TDVKKEIKD
+330 TSVKKEIKS
-339 FKKNHHIETHIIMDN
+339 FKKDNNVETHVIMDN

-389 TFISILSLPISI
+389 TIISILSLPISI

-406 VLNSMGYTLNI
+406 VLNSLGYTLNI

-443 WKQQKSNQFT
+443 WKQQKGNQYKK
-453 RKELALQ
+453 KEMALY

-468 VASSTF
+468 IASSTF

-515 IPTLGAKFLTKPLK
+515 IPTLGAKFLSKPLK
-529 EHKTNTR
+529 EHSNDTR
-536 FMRNYEKLLRT
+536 FMRGYEKLLRS
-547 ALKRKWIV
+547 ALKRKLIV
-555 LVLSIVLLGGS
+555 ILLSIVLLAGS

-583 KTIQVTATLPS
+583 KTLQVTATLPS
-594 NSTVAQSNEVAKEME
+594 NSTVDQSNIVAKELE
-609 NYFAGSD
+609 KYFADSD

-622 ATVGGKRDFVM
+622 ATVGGKRDFMM
-633 NMDGGKNKAVFQLNL
+633 NMDGGKNKAIFQINL
-648 KNGNKM
+648 KDGKNM
-654 DKALS
+654 DKELS
-659 QINKEVPS
+659 KINKEVPS
-667 IVDSKVKGTKITAQE
+667 IVDAKVKGTTITAKE

-693 IDVSLYSANFSELK
+693 IDVNLYSANFNDLK

-716 LNDDNRLK
+716 LNSDDRLK
-724 NVSNNLKDVQPKWEI
+724 NVSNNLKDVQPKLEI
-739 TLNDKALDENI
+739 TLNDKARDENI

-764 DVEIGNYD
+764 DVEIGDYD
-772 LNGESQKLSVGY
+772 LNGETNKLTVGY
-784 EVKASSK
+784 KNKATSK
-791 EDIEKIKIMTAA
+791 EDIEKIKFMTAT
-803 GPKEIKDY
+803 GPKEVKDY

-826 DGKMYASISGTVK
+826 DGKMYASVSAVVK
-839 GKDTAAVTKDVTDQL
+839 GKDTAAITKEVTNHL
-854 NKLKLPSSVD
+854 NKIDLPKSVD

-869 GLDMITDGFSS
+869 GLDMITDGFSD
-880 LGIAMVVAVG
+880 LGLAMVVAVG

-955 RVEHNRRNGLEVT
+955 RVEHNRKNGLDIT

-996 AVSNSTSGLISK
+996 ALSNSTSGLISK

-1027 IIPVIYQLVSKKK
+1027 IIPVIYKLVSKKK
-1040 K
+1040 KIEE

>member
-1 MKLEGIERGNNM
+1 M
-13 FSGLTKLSLKNTIS
+13 FAGLTKLSLKNTIS

-36 IGGIYSAQKIQI
+36 VGGIYSAQKIQI

-70 EDIEEKVTKPIE
+70 EDIETEVTKPIE
-82 AGLMKLENYDQ
+82 SGLMKLENYDQ
-93 LTSSSS
+93 LTSTSS

-105 FLIYPFGTDMDKI
+105 FLIYPFGSDMDKI
-118 EKDVDSVIN
+118 EKDVDNVIN
-127 KTDLPEKADA
+127 KTKLPDKAEA
-137 TIQRIAIDSAPI
+137 TVQRIAMDSAPI

-154 VNNGQ
+154 ANNGQ
-159 VKNLQDSIEKDLIP
+159 VKDLQQSIEKDLLP
-173 QIKKINGVS
+173 QIKKITGVS
-182 EVSLQGTKEDE
+182 DVSLQGTKDEE
-193 IQITVDNKKAEQYG
+193 IQIVVDNKKAEEKG
-207 ITLDSIKTAVQGQDY
+207 ISLDTIKTAIQGLDY
-222 AIPLGSV
+222 AVPLGSV

-235 VSVRMKGSLQS
+235 VSVRMKGTLNS
-246 VKQIEK
+246 VDQIK
-252 IVLSSAASQSAQMGS
+252 KTVLSSAAAQSSQMGT
-267 MTQGQQANADQQ
+267 MTQGAQLGRGAGQAQT
-279 VQAVKPKNITVADIA
+279 VTPKNVTVADIA

-304 ISRFNGKESYILSVS
+304 ISRYNGKESYILSVS

-330 TDVKKEIKD
+330 TSVKKEIKS
-339 FKKNHHIETHIIMDN
+339 FKKDNNVETHVIMDN

-389 TFISILSLPISI
+389 TIISILSLPISI

-406 VLNSMGYTLNI
+406 VLNSLGYTLNI

-443 WKQQKSNQFT
+443 WRQQKGNQYKK
-453 RKELALQ
+453 KEMALY

-468 VASSTF
+468 IASSTF

-515 IPTLGAKFLTKPLK
+515 IPTLGAKFLSKPLK
-529 EHKTNTR
+529 EHSNDTR
-536 FMRNYEKLLRT
+536 FMRGYEKLLRS

-555 LVLSIVLLGGS
+555 ILLSIVLLAGS

-583 KTIQVTATLPS
+583 KTLQVTATLPS
-594 NSTVAQSNEVAKEME
+594 NSTVDQSNIVAKELE
-609 NYFAGSD
+609 KYFADSD
-616 LIDSVQ
+616 KIDSVQ
-622 ATVGGKRDFVM
+622 ATVGGKRDFMM
-633 NMDGGKNKAVFQLNL
+633 NMDGGKNKAIFQINL
-648 KNGNKM
+648 KDGKNM
-654 DKALS
+654 DKELS
-659 QINKEVPS
+659 KINKEVPS
-667 IVDSKVKGTKITAQE
+667 IVDAKVRGTTITAKE

-693 IDVSLYSANFSELK
+693 IDVNLYSANFADLK

-716 LNDDNRLK
+716 LNSDDRLK
-724 NVSNNLKDVQPKWEI
+724 NVSNNLKDVQPKLEI
-739 TLNDKALDENI
+739 TLNDKARDENI

-764 DVEIGNYD
+764 DVEIGDYD
-772 LNGESQKLSVGY
+772 LNGETNKLTVGY
-784 EVKASSK
+784 KTKATSK
-791 EDIEKIKIMTAA
+791 EDIEKIKFMTAT

-811 VTISQKDAPVSINHE
+811 VTISQKDAPVSINHD
-826 DGKMYASISGTVK
+826 DGKMFASVSAEVK
-839 GKDTAAVTKDVTDQL
+839 GKDTAAITKDVTNHL
-854 NKLKLPSSVD
+854 NKIDLLKSVD

-869 GLDMITDGFSS
+869 GLDMISDGFSS

-955 RVEHNRRNGLEVT
+955 RVEHNRKNGLEVT

-996 AVSNSTSGLISK
+996 ALSNSTSGLISK

-1027 IIPVIYQLVSKKK
+1027 IIPVIYKLVSKKK
-1040 K
+1040 KIEE

>member
-1 MKLEGIERGNNM
+1 M
-13 FSGLTKLSLKNTIS
+13 FAGLTKLSLKNTIS

-36 IGGIYSAQKIQI
+36 IGGIYSSQKIQI

-56 PAVAVQVVYPGASS
+56 PAVAVQVIYPGASS
-70 EDIEEKVTKPIE
+70 EDIEAEVTKPIE
-82 AGLMKLENYDQ
+82 SGLMKLEKYDQ
-93 LTSSSS
+93 LTSTSS

-105 FLIYPFGTDMDKI
+105 FMIYPFGTDMDKI
-118 EKDVDSVIN
+118 EKDVDNVIN
-127 KTDLPEKADA
+127 KTKLPEKAEA
-137 TIQRIAIDSAPI
+137 TVQRIAMDSAPI

-154 VNNGQ
+154 ANNGQ
-159 VKNLQDSIEKDLIP
+159 VKDLQQSIEKDLLP
-173 QIKKINGVS
+173 KIKKITGVS
-182 EVSLQGTKEDE
+182 DVSLQGTKAEE
-193 IQITVDNKKAEQYG
+193 IQIVVDNKKAEEKG
-207 ITLDSIKTAVQGQDY
+207 ISLDTIKTAIQGLDY
-222 AIPLGSV
+222 AVPLGSV

-235 VSVRMKGSLQS
+235 VSVRMKGTLNS
-246 VKQIEK
+246 VDQIK
-252 IVLSSAASQSAQMGS
+252 KTVLSSAAAQSTQMGA
-267 MTQGQQANADQQ
+267 MNQGAQLGNGAGQAQS
-279 VQAVKPKNITVADIA
+279 VMPKNVTVADIA
-294 DVKVVSVQDQ
+294 DVKVVSVQEQ
-304 ISRFNGKESYILSVS
+304 ISRYNGKESYILSVS

-330 TDVKKEIKD
+330 TSVKKEIKS
-339 FKKNHHIETHIIMDN
+339 FKKDNNVKTHVIMDN

-359 KSVSSLIKEG
+359 RSVSSLIKEG

-389 TFISILSLPISI
+389 TIISILSLPISI

-406 VLNSMGYTLNI
+406 VLNSLGYTLNI

-443 WKQQKSNQFT
+443 WKQQKGNQYKK
-453 RKELALQ
+453 KELALY

-468 VASSTF
+468 IASSTF

-515 IPTLGAKFLTKPLK
+515 IPTLGAKFLSKPLK
-529 EHKTNTR
+529 EHSNDTR
-536 FMRNYEKLLRT
+536 FMRGYEKLLRS

-555 LVLSIVLLGGS
+555 ILLSIVLLAGS

-583 KTIQVTATLPS
+583 KTLQVTATLPS
-594 NSTVAQSNEVAKEME
+594 NSTVEQSNLVAKELE
-609 NYFAGSD
+609 KYFADSD
-616 LIDSVQ
+616 KIDSVQ
-622 ATVGGKRDFVM
+622 ATVGGKRDFMM
-633 NMDGGKNKAVFQLNL
+633 NMDGGKNKAILQINL
-648 KNGNKM
+648 KDGKNM
-654 DKALS
+654 DKELS
-659 QINKEVPS
+659 KINKEVPS
-667 IVDSKVKGTKITAQE
+667 IVDAKVKGTTITAKE
-682 LSQNGPPTGNN
+682 LSQDGPPTGNN
-693 IDVSLYSANFSELK
+693 IDVNLYSANFNELK

-716 LNDDNRLK
+716 LTSDDRLK
-724 NVSNNLKDVQPKWEI
+724 NVSNNLKDVQPKLEV
-739 TLNDKALDENI
+739 TLNDKAHDENI

-772 LNGESQKLSVGY
+772 LNGETNKLTVGY
-784 EVKASSK
+784 KNKATSK
-791 EDIEKIKIMTAA
+791 EDIEKIKIMTAT

-826 DGKMYASISGTVK
+826 DGKMYASVSAVVK
-839 GKDTAAVTKDVTDQL
+839 GKDTAAITKEVTNHL
-854 NKLKLPSSVD
+854 NKIELPKSVD

-869 GLDMITDGFSS
+869 GLDMITDGFSD
-880 LGIAMVVAVG
+880 LGLAMVVAVG

-919 AFLALFIGKQTLSM
+919 AFLALFISKQTLSM

-955 RVEHNRRNGLEVT
+955 RVEHNRKKGLEVT

-996 AVSNSTSGLISK
+996 ALSNSTSGLISK

-1027 IIPVIYQLVSKKK
+1027 IIPVIYKLVSKKK
-1040 K
+1040 KIEE

>member
-1 MKLEGIERGNNM
+1 M
-13 FSGLTKLSLKNTIS
+13 FAGLTKLSLKNTIS

-36 IGGIYSAQKIQI
+36 VGGIYSAQKIQI

-70 EDIEEKVTKPIE
+70 EDIETEVTKPIE
-82 AGLMKLENYDQ
+82 SGLMKLENYDQ
-93 LTSSSS
+93 LTSTSS

-105 FLIYPFGTDMDKI
+105 FLIYPFGSDMDKI
-118 EKDVDSVIN
+118 EKDVDNVIN
-127 KTDLPEKADA
+127 KTKLPDKAEA
-137 TIQRIAIDSAPI
+137 TVQRIAMDSAPI

-154 VNNGQ
+154 ANNGQ
-159 VKNLQDSIEKDLIP
+159 VKDLQQSIEKDLLP
-173 QIKKINGVS
+173 QIKKTTGVS
-182 EVSLQGTKEDE
+182 DVSLQGTKEEE
-193 IQITVDNKKAEQYG
+193 IQIVVDNKKAEEKG
-207 ITLDSIKTAVQGQDY
+207 ISLDTIKTAIQGLDY
-222 AIPLGSV
+222 VVPLGSV

-235 VSVRMKGSLQS
+235 VSVRMKGTLNS
-246 VKQIEK
+246 VDQIK
-252 IVLSSAASQSAQMGS
+252 KTVLSSAATQSSQMGT
-267 MTQGQQANADQQ
+267 MTQGAQLGRGAGQAQT
-279 VQAVKPKNITVADIA
+279 VKSKNVTVADIA

-304 ISRFNGKESYILSVS
+304 ISRYNGKESYILSVS

-330 TDVKKEIKD
+330 TAVKKEIKS
-339 FKKNHHIETHIIMDN
+339 FKKDNNVETHVIMDN

-406 VLNSMGYTLNI
+406 VLNSLGYTLNI

-443 WKQQKSNQFT
+443 WKQQKGNQYKK
-453 RKELALQ
+453 KEMALY

-468 VASSTF
+468 IASSTF

-515 IPTLGAKFLTKPLK
+515 IPTLGAKFLSKPLK
-529 EHKTNTR
+529 EHSNDTR
-536 FMRNYEKLLRT
+536 FMRSYEKLLRS

-555 LVLSIVLLGGS
+555 ILLSIVLLAGS

-583 KTIQVTATLPS
+583 KTLQVTATLPS
-594 NSTVAQSNEVAKEME
+594 NSTVDQSNIVAKELE
-609 NYFAGSD
+609 KYFADSD
-616 LIDSVQ
+616 KIDSVQ
-622 ATVGGKRDFVM
+622 ATVGGKRDFMM
-633 NMDGGKNKAVFQLNL
+633 NMDGGKNKAIFQINL
-648 KNGNKM
+648 KDGKNM
-654 DKALS
+654 DKELS
-659 QINKEVPS
+659 KINKEVPS
-667 IVDSKVKGTKITAQE
+667 IVDAKVKGTTITAKE

-693 IDVSLYSANFSELK
+693 IDVNLYSANFTDLK

-716 LNDDNRLK
+716 LNSDDRLK
-724 NVSNNLKDVQPKWEI
+724 NVSNNLKDVQPKLEI
-739 TLNDKALDENI
+739 TLNDKARDENI

-764 DVEIGNYD
+764 DVEIGDYD
-772 LNGESQKLSVGY
+772 LNGETNKLTVGY
-784 EVKASSK
+784 KTKATSK
-791 EDIEKIKIMTAA
+791 EDIEKIKFMTAT

-811 VTISQKDAPVSINHE
+811 VTISQKDAPVSINHD
-826 DGKMYASISGTVK
+826 DGKMYASVSAEVK
-839 GKDTAAVTKDVTDQL
+839 GKDTAAITKDVTNHL
-854 NKLKLPSSVD
+854 NKIDLPKSVD

-869 GLDMITDGFSS
+869 GLDMISDGFSS

-955 RVEHNRRNGLEVT
+955 RVEHNRKNGLDVT

-996 AVSNSTSGLISK
+996 ALSNSTSGLISK

-1027 IIPVIYQLVSKKK
+1027 IIPVIYKLVSKKK
-1040 K
+1040 KIEE

>member
-1 MKLEGIERGNNM
+1 M
-13 FSGLTKLSLKNTIS
+13 FAGLTKISLKNTIS

-56 PAVAVQVVYPGASS
+56 PAVAVQVVYPGASA
-70 EDIEEKVTKPIE
+70 EDIETEVTKPIE
-82 AGLMKLENYDQ
+82 SGLMKLENYDQ

-127 KTDLPEKADA
+127 KTKLPEKAEA
-137 TIQRIAIDSAPI
+137 TIQRIAMDSAPI

-154 VNNGQ
+154 ANKGEA
-159 VKNLQDSIEKDLIP
+159 KDLQNSIEKDLLP
-173 QIKKINGVS
+173 QIKKVNGVS
-182 EVSLQGTKEDE
+182 EVSLQGTKEEE
-193 IQITVDNKKAEQYG
+193 IQIIVDNKKAEANG
-207 ITLDSIKTAVQGQDY
+207 ISLDAIKTAIQGQDY
-222 AIPLGSV
+222 AVPLGSV

-246 VKQIEK
+246 VEQIK
-252 IVLSSAASQSAQMGS
+252 KTVLPNSAAQMSA
-267 MTQGQQANADQQ
+267 TNQGQGQLPNGAGQGQ
-279 VQAVKPKNITVADIA
+279 LGKPKKITVADIA
-294 DVKVVSVQDQ
+294 EVKVVSVQDQ
-304 ISRFNGKESYILSVS
+304 ISRYNGKESYILSVT
-319 QTQDSNTADVA
+319 QTQDSNTAEVA
-330 TDVKKEIKD
+330 TDVKKEIKE
-339 FKKNHHIETHIIMDN
+339 FKKDNKVETHIILDN

-406 VLNSMGYTLNI
+406 VLNSLGYTLNI

-443 WKQQKSNQFT
+443 WRQQKTNQYKK
-453 RKELALQ
+453 KELALY

-468 VASSTF
+468 IASSTF

-515 IPTLGAKFLTKPLK
+515 IPTLGAKFLSKPLK
-529 EHKTNTR
+529 EHKTDTR

-555 LVLSIVLLGGS
+555 LVLSFVLLVGS

-572 LGFSFLPGSVN
+572 LGFSFLPGNVN
-583 KTIQVTATLPS
+583 KTLQVTATLPS
-594 NSTVAQSNEVAKEME
+594 NSTVEQSNVVAKELE
-609 NYFAGSD
+609 KYFADSD

-622 ATVGGKRDFVM
+622 ATVGGKRDFMM
-633 NMDGGKNKAVFQLNL
+633 NMDGGKNKAIFQINL
-648 KNGNKM
+648 KNGENM
-654 DKALS
+654 NKALS
-659 QINKEVPS
+659 MINKEVPS
-667 IVDSKVKGTKITAQE
+667 IVDSKVKGTTISAQE

-693 IDVSLYSANFSELK
+693 IDVSLYSANFNDLK

-716 LNDDNRLK
+716 LKNDDRLK
-724 NVSNNLKDVQPKWEI
+724 NVSNNLKDVQPKLEI
-739 TLNDKALDENI
+739 TLNQKALDENI
-750 SMFQVMG
+750 TMYQVMG

-764 DVEIGNYD
+764 DVEIGEYN
-772 LNGESQKLSVGY
+772 LNGQTNKLSVGY
-784 EVKASSK
+784 EEKASSK
-791 EDIEKIKIMTAA
+791 EDIGKIKLMTAS

-811 VTISQKDAPVSINHE
+811 VTISEKDAPVSINHE
-826 DGKMYASISGTVK
+826 DGKMYASVSAVVK
-839 GKDTAAVTKDVTDQL
+839 GKDTAAVTKNVTDHL
-854 NKLKLPSSVD
+854 NKIDIPNSVD

-869 GLDMITDGFSS
+869 GLDMITDGFSD
-880 LGIAMVVAVG
+880 LGLAMVVAVG

-906 FVILTSLIFVPVG
+906 FVILSSLIFVPVG

-1027 IIPVIYQLVSKKK
+1027 IIPVIYQLVSRKKK
-1040 K
+1040 IEE

>member
-1 MKLEGIERGNNM
+1 M
-13 FSGLTKLSLKNTIS
+13 FAGLTKLSLKNTIS

-70 EDIEEKVTKPIE
+70 EDIETEVTKPIE
-82 AGLMKLENYDQ
+82 SGLMKLENYDQ
-93 LTSSSS
+93 LTSTSS

-105 FLIYPFGTDMDKI
+105 FLIYPFGSDMDKI
-118 EKDVDSVIN
+118 EKDVDNVIN
-127 KTDLPEKADA
+127 KTKLPEKAEA
-137 TIQRIAIDSAPI
+137 TVQRIAMDSAPI

-154 VNNGQ
+154 ANNGQ
-159 VKNLQDSIEKDLIP
+159 VKDLQQSIENDLLP
-173 QIKKINGVS
+173 QIKKITGVS
-182 EVSLQGTKEDE
+182 DVSLQGTKEEE
-193 IQITVDNKKAEQYG
+193 IQIVVDNKKAEEKG
-207 ITLDSIKTAVQGQDY
+207 ISLDTIKTAIQGQDY
-222 AIPLGSV
+222 AVPLGSV

-235 VSVRMKGSLQS
+235 VSVRMKGTLNS
-246 VKQIEK
+246 VDQIK
-252 IVLSSAASQSAQMGS
+252 KTVLSSAAAQSAQMGT
-267 MTQGQQANADQQ
+267 MTQGAQLGKGAGQAQT
-279 VQAVKPKNITVADIA
+279 VMPKNVTVADIA

-304 ISRFNGKESYILSVS
+304 ISRYNGKESYILSVS

-330 TDVKKEIKD
+330 TAVKKEIKS
-339 FKKNHHIETHIIMDN
+339 FKKDNNVETHVIMDN

-389 TFISILSLPISI
+389 TIISILSLPISI

-406 VLNSMGYTLNI
+406 VLNSLGYTLNI

-443 WKQQKSNQFT
+443 WKQQKGNQYKK
-453 RKELALQ
+453 KEMALY

-468 VASSTF
+468 IASSTF

-515 IPTLGAKFLTKPLK
+515 IPTLGAKFLSKPLK
-529 EHKTNTR
+529 EHSNDTR
-536 FMRNYEKLLRT
+536 FMRNYEKLLRS

-555 LVLSIVLLGGS
+555 ILLSIVLLAGS

-583 KTIQVTATLPS
+583 KTLQVTATLPS
-594 NSTVAQSNEVAKEME
+594 NSTVDQSNVVAKELE
-609 NYFAGSD
+609 KYFADSD

-622 ATVGGKRDFVM
+622 ATVGGKRDFMM
-633 NMDGGKNKAVFQLNL
+633 NMDGGKNKAIFQINL
-648 KNGNKM
+648 KDGKNM

-659 QINKEVPS
+659 KINKEVPS
-667 IVDSKVKGTKITAQE
+667 IVDAKVKGTEVTAKE

-693 IDVSLYSANFSELK
+693 IDVNLYSANFNDLK

-716 LNDDNRLK
+716 LNSDDRLK
-724 NVSNNLKDVQPKWEI
+724 NVTNNLKDVQPKLEI
-739 TLNDKALDENI
+739 TLNDKARDENI

-764 DVEIGNYD
+764 DVEIGDYD
-772 LNGESQKLSVGY
+772 LNGETNKLTVGY
-784 EVKASSK
+784 KNKAASK
-791 EDIEKIKIMTAA
+791 EDIEKIKFMTAT

-826 DGKMYASISGTVK
+826 DGKMYASVSAVVK
-839 GKDTAAVTKDVTDQL
+839 GKDTAAITKEVTTNL
-854 NKLKLPSSVD
+854 NKIDLPKNVD

-869 GLDMITDGFSS
+869 GLDMITDGFSD
-880 LGIAMVVAVG
+880 LGLAMVVAVG

-955 RVEHNRRNGLEVT
+955 RVEHNRKNGLEVT

-996 AVSNSTSGLISK
+996 ALSNSTSGLISK

-1027 IIPVIYQLVSKKK
+1027 IIPVIYKLVSKKK
-1040 K
+1040 KIEE

>member
-1 MKLEGIERGNNM
+1 M
-13 FSGLTKLSLKNTIS
+13 FAGLTKLSLKNTIS

-70 EDIEEKVTKPIE
+70 EDIESEVTKPIE
-82 AGLMKLENYDQ
+82 SGLMKLENYDQ
-93 LTSSSS
+93 LTSTSS

-105 FLIYPFGTDMDKI
+105 FLIYPFGSDMDKI
-118 EKDVDSVIN
+118 EKDVDNVIN
-127 KTDLPEKADA
+127 KTKLPEKAEA
-137 TIQRIAIDSAPI
+137 TVQRIAMDSAPI

-154 VNNGQ
+154 ANNGQ
-159 VKNLQDSIEKDLIP
+159 VKDLQQSIENDLLP
-173 QIKKINGVS
+173 QIKKITGVS
-182 EVSLQGTKEDE
+182 DVSLQGTKEEE
-193 IQITVDNKKAEQYG
+193 IQIVVDNKKAEEKG
-207 ITLDSIKTAVQGQDY
+207 ISLDTIKTAIQGQDY
-222 AIPLGSV
+222 AVPLGSV

-235 VSVRMKGSLQS
+235 VSVRMKGTLNS
-246 VKQIEK
+246 VDQIK
-252 IVLSSAASQSAQMGS
+252 KTVLSSAAAQSAQMGT
-267 MTQGQQANADQQ
+267 MTQGEQLGKGAGQAQT
-279 VQAVKPKNITVADIA
+279 VMPKNVTVADIA

-304 ISRFNGKESYILSVS
+304 ISRYNGKESYILSVS

-330 TDVKKEIKD
+330 TAVKKEIKS
-339 FKKNHHIETHIIMDN
+339 FKKDNNVETHVIMDN

-389 TFISILSLPISI
+389 TIISILSLPISI

-406 VLNSMGYTLNI
+406 VLNSLGYTLNI

-443 WKQQKSNQFT
+443 WKQQKGNQYKK
-453 RKELALQ
+453 KEMALY

-468 VASSTF
+468 IASSTF

-515 IPTLGAKFLTKPLK
+515 IPTLGAKFLSKPLK
-529 EHKTNTR
+529 EHSNDTR
-536 FMRNYEKLLRT
+536 FMRSYEKLLRS

-555 LVLSIVLLGGS
+555 ILLSIVLLAGS

-583 KTIQVTATLPS
+583 KTLQVTATLPS
-594 NSTVAQSNEVAKEME
+594 NSTVDQSNVVAKELE
-609 NYFAGSD
+609 KYFADSD

-622 ATVGGKRDFVM
+622 ATVGGKRDFMM
-633 NMDGGKNKAVFQLNL
+633 NMDGGKNKAIFQINL
-648 KNGNKM
+648 KDGKNM
-654 DKALS
+654 DKELS
-659 QINKEVPS
+659 KINKEVPS
-667 IVDSKVKGTKITAQE
+667 IVDAKVKGTEVTAKE

-693 IDVSLYSANFSELK
+693 IDVNLYSANFNDLK

-716 LNDDNRLK
+716 LNSDDRLK
-724 NVSNNLKDVQPKWEI
+724 NVTNNLKDVQPKLEI
-739 TLNDKALDENI
+739 TLNDKARDENI

-764 DVEIGNYD
+764 DVEIGDYD
-772 LNGESQKLSVGY
+772 LNGETNKLTVGY
-784 EVKASSK
+784 KNKAASK
-791 EDIEKIKIMTAA
+791 EDIEKIKFMTAT

-826 DGKMYASISGTVK
+826 DGKMYASVSAVVK
-839 GKDTAAVTKDVTDQL
+839 GKDTAAITKEVTTNL
-854 NKLKLPSSVD
+854 NKFDLPKSVD

-869 GLDMITDGFSS
+869 GLDMITDGFSD
-880 LGIAMVVAVG
+880 LGLAMVVAVG

-955 RVEHNRRNGLEVT
+955 RVEHNRKNGLEVT

-996 AVSNSTSGLISK
+996 ALSNSTSGLISK

-1027 IIPVIYQLVSKKK
+1027 IIPVIYKLVSKKK
-1040 K
+1040 KIEE

>member
-1 MKLEGIERGNNM
+1 M
-13 FSGLTKLSLKNTIS
+13 FAGLTKLSLKNTVS

-70 EDIEEKVTKPIE
+70 EDIETEVTKPIE
-82 AGLMKLENYDQ
+82 SGLMKLENYDQ
-93 LTSSSS
+93 LTSTSS

-118 EKDVDSVIN
+118 EKDVDNVIN
-127 KTDLPEKADA
+127 KTKLPDKAEA
-137 TIQRIAIDSAPI
+137 TVQRIAMDSAPI

-154 VNNGQ
+154 ANNGH
-159 VKNLQDSIEKDLIP
+159 VKDLQQSIEKDLLP
-173 QIKKINGVS
+173 QIKKITGVS
-182 EVSLQGTKEDE
+182 DVSLQGTKDEE
-193 IQITVDNKKAEQYG
+193 IQIVVDNKKAEEKG
-207 ITLDSIKTAVQGQDY
+207 ISLDTIKTAIQGLDY
-222 AIPLGSV
+222 AVPLGSV

-235 VSVRMKGSLQS
+235 VSVRMKGTLNS
-246 VKQIEK
+246 VDQIK
-252 IVLSSAASQSAQMGS
+252 KTVLSSAAAQSTQMGA
-267 MTQGQQANADQQ
+267 MTQGAQLGRGAGQAQTVA
-279 VQAVKPKNITVADIA
+279 PKNVTVADIA

-304 ISRFNGKESYILSVS
+304 ISRYNGKESYILSVS

-330 TDVKKEIKD
+330 TAVKKEIKS
-339 FKKNHHIETHIIMDN
+339 FKKDNNVETHVIMDN

-389 TFISILSLPISI
+389 TLISILALPISI
-401 FATIS
+401 FTTIS
-406 VLNSMGYTLNI
+406 VLNSLGYTLNI

-438 ENIYR
+438 ENIFR
-443 WKQQKSNQFT
+443 WKQQKGNQYKK
-453 RKELALQ
+453 KEMALY

-468 VASSTF
+468 IASSTF

-515 IPTLGAKFLTKPLK
+515 IPTLGAKFLSKPLK
-529 EHKTNTR
+529 EHSNDTR
-536 FMRNYEKLLRT
+536 FMRNYEKLLRS

-555 LVLSIVLLGGS
+555 ILLSIVLLAGS

-583 KTIQVTATLPS
+583 KTLQVTATLPS
-594 NSTVAQSNEVAKEME
+594 NSTVDQSNVVAKELE
-609 NYFAGSD
+609 KYFADSD

-622 ATVGGKRDFVM
+622 ATVGGKRDFMM
-633 NMDGGKNKAVFQLNL
+633 NMDGGKNKAIFQINL
-648 KNGNKM
+648 KDGKNMNKE
-654 DKALS
+654 LS
-659 QINKEVPS
+659 KINKEVPS
-667 IVDSKVKGTKITAQE
+667 IVDAKVKGTTIVAKE

-693 IDVSLYSANFSELK
+693 IDVNLYSANFNDLK
-707 EAASKIEKE
+707 DAASKIEKE
-716 LNDDNRLK
+716 LNSDDRLK
-724 NVSNNLKDVQPKWEI
+724 NVSNNLKDVQPKLEI
-739 TLNDKALDENI
+739 TLNDKARDENI

-764 DVEIGNYD
+764 DVEIGDYD
-772 LNGESQKLSVGY
+772 LNGETNKLTVGY
-784 EVKASSK
+784 KTKATSK
-791 EDIEKIKIMTAA
+791 EDIEKIKFMTAT

-811 VTISQKDAPVSINHE
+811 VTISQKDAPVSINHD
-826 DGKMYASISGTVK
+826 DGKMYASVSAEVK
-839 GKDTAAVTKDVTDQL
+839 GKDTATITKDVTSHL
-854 NKLKLPSSVD
+854 NKIDLPKSVD

-955 RVEHNRRNGLEVT
+955 RVEHNRKNGLDVT

-996 AVSNSTSGLISK
+996 ALSNSTSGLISK

-1027 IIPVIYQLVSKKK
+1027 IIPVIYKLVSKKK
-1040 K
+1040 KIEE

>member
-1 MKLEGIERGNNM
+1 M
-13 FSGLTKLSLKNTIS
+13 FAGLTKLSLKNTVS

-70 EDIEEKVTKPIE
+70 EDIETEVTKPIE
-82 AGLMKLENYDQ
+82 SGLMKLENYDQ
-93 LTSSSS
+93 LTSTSS

-118 EKDVDSVIN
+118 EKDVDNVIN
-127 KTDLPEKADA
+127 KTKLPDKAEA
-137 TIQRIAIDSAPI
+137 TVQRIAMDSAPI

-154 VNNGQ
+154 ANNGQ
-159 VKNLQDSIEKDLIP
+159 VKDLQQSIEKDLLP
-173 QIKKINGVS
+173 QIKKITGVS
-182 EVSLQGTKEDE
+182 DVSLQGTKDEE
-193 IQITVDNKKAEQYG
+193 IQIVVDNKKAEEKG
-207 ITLDSIKTAVQGQDY
+207 ISLDTIKTAIQGLDY
-222 AIPLGSV
+222 AVPLGSV

-235 VSVRMKGSLQS
+235 VSVRMKGTLNS
-246 VKQIEK
+246 VDQIK
-252 IVLSSAASQSAQMGS
+252 KTVLSSAAAQSTQMGA
-267 MTQGQQANADQQ
+267 MTQGAQLGRGAGQAQTVA
-279 VQAVKPKNITVADIA
+279 PKNVTVADIA

-304 ISRFNGKESYILSVS
+304 ISRYNGKESYILSVS

-330 TDVKKEIKD
+330 TAVKKEIKS
-339 FKKNHHIETHIIMDN
+339 FKKDNNVETHVIMDN

-389 TFISILSLPISI
+389 TLISVLSLPISI
-401 FATIS
+401 FTTIS
-406 VLNSMGYTLNI
+406 VLNSLGYTLNI

-438 ENIYR
+438 ENIFR
-443 WKQQKSNQFT
+443 WKQQKGNQYKK
-453 RKELALQ
+453 KEMALY

-468 VASSTF
+468 IASSTF

-515 IPTLGAKFLTKPLK
+515 IPTLGAKFLSKPLK
-529 EHKTNTR
+529 EHSNDTR
-536 FMRNYEKLLRT
+536 FMRNYEKLLRS

-555 LVLSIVLLGGS
+555 ILLSIVLLAGS

-583 KTIQVTATLPS
+583 KTLQVTATLPS
-594 NSTVAQSNEVAKEME
+594 NSTVDQSNVVAKELE
-609 NYFAGSD
+609 KYFADSD

-622 ATVGGKRDFVM
+622 ATVGGKRDFMM
-633 NMDGGKNKAVFQLNL
+633 NMDGGKNKAIFQINL
-648 KNGNKM
+648 KDGKNM
-654 DKALS
+654 DKELS
-659 QINKEVPS
+659 KINKEVPS
-667 IVDSKVKGTKITAQE
+667 IVDAKVKGTTIIAKE

-693 IDVSLYSANFSELK
+693 IDVNLYSANFNDLK
-707 EAASKIEKE
+707 DAASKIEKE
-716 LNDDNRLK
+716 LNSDDRLK
-724 NVSNNLKDVQPKWEI
+724 NVSNNLKDVQPKLEI
-739 TLNDKALDENI
+739 TLNDKARDENI

-764 DVEIGNYD
+764 DVEIGDYD
-772 LNGESQKLSVGY
+772 LNGETNKLTVGY
-784 EVKASSK
+784 KTKATSK
-791 EDIEKIKIMTAA
+791 EDIEKIKFMTAT

-811 VTISQKDAPVSINHE
+811 VTISQKDAPVSINHD
-826 DGKMYASISGTVK
+826 DGKMYASVSAEVK
-839 GKDTAAVTKDVTDQL
+839 GKDTATITKDVTSHL
-854 NKLKLPSSVD
+854 NKIDLPKSVD

-955 RVEHNRRNGLEVT
+955 RVEHNRKNGLDVT

-996 AVSNSTSGLISK
+996 ALSNSTSGLISK

-1027 IIPVIYQLVSKKK
+1027 IIPVIYKLVSKKK
-1040 K
+1040 KIEE

>member
-1 MKLEGIERGNNM
+1 M
-13 FSGLTKLSLKNTIS
+13 FSSLTKLSLKNTIA

-36 IGGIYSAQKIQI
+36 IGGIFSAQKIQI

-70 EDIEEKVTKPIE
+70 EDIEEKITKPIE
-82 AGLMKLENYDQ
+82 EGLMKLEKYDQ
-93 LTSSSS
+93 LTSASS

-118 EKDVDSVIN
+118 EKDVDSVLN
-127 KTDLPEKADA
+127 KTELPEKAEA
-137 TIQRIAIDSAPI
+137 SVQRIAIDSTPI

-154 VNNGQ
+154 VNNGD
-159 VKNLQDSIEKDLIP
+159 VKDLQQSIEKDLLP
-173 QIKKINGVS
+173 HIKKVNGVS
-182 EVSLQGTKEDE
+182 EVSLQGTKEEE
-193 IQITVDNKKAEQYG
+193 IQIVVDNKKAAQYG
-207 ITLDSIKTAVQGQDY
+207 ISLDSIKTAIQGQDY

-229 ENNGKT
+229 ENDGKT
-235 VSVRMKGSLQS
+235 VSVRMKGNLQS

-252 IVLSSAASQSAQMGS
+252 TVLSNGASAQMGAQVNG
-267 MTQGQQANADQQ
+267 QGQQAQQ
-279 VQAVKPKNITVADIA
+279 VQSSPPKNVTVADIA
-294 DVKVVSVQDQ
+294 DVKVVSIQEQ

-319 QTQDSNTADVA
+319 QTQDSNTAEVA
-330 TDVKKEIKD
+330 TEVKQAVIE
-339 FKKNHHIETHIIMDN
+339 FKKDHTVETHIILDN

-389 TFISILSLPISI
+389 TLISILSLPISI
-401 FATIS
+401 FATIA

-443 WKQQKSNQFT
+443 WRQEKNNQFKK
-453 RKELALQ
+453 KELALY

-474 ATVVVFLPLAFVSGI
+474 ATIVVFLPLAFVSGI

-500 VVVSILTSLIVAIIL
+500 VVVSILTSLLVAIIL

-529 EHKTNTR
+529 EHKTDTR

-555 LVLSIVLLGGS
+555 LSLSIVLLLGS
-566 LSMIPL
+566 LSMIPF

-583 KTIQVTATLPS
+583 KTLQVTATLPS
-594 NSTVAQSNEVAKEME
+594 NSTVEQSDEVAKELE
-609 NYFAGSD
+609 NYFADSD
-616 LIDSVQ
+616 LIDTVQ
-622 ATVGGKRDFVM
+622 ATVGGKRDFIM
-633 NMDGGKNKAVFQLNL
+633 NMDGGKNKAVFQINL
-648 KNGNKM
+648 KNGNDM
-654 DKALS
+654 DKAITK
-659 QINKEVPS
+659 INKEVPTL
-667 IVDSKVKGTKITAQE
+667 VDSKVDGTTINAKEFTQD
-682 LSQNGPPTGNN
+682 GPPTGNN
-693 IDVSLYSANFSELK
+693 IDVSLYSSNFDELK

-716 LNDDNRLK
+716 LNDDDRLK

-739 TLNDKALDENI
+739 TLSEKALDENI
-750 SMFQVMG
+750 SMLQIMG
-757 AINEKIN
+757 AINENIN
-764 DVEIGNYD
+764 DVEIGDYD
-772 LNGESQKLSVGY
+772 LNGETNKLSVGY
-784 EVKASSK
+784 KEKASSK
-791 EDIEKIKIMTAA
+791 ADLEDIKIMTAT

-811 VTISQKDAPVSINHE
+811 VKISQKDAPVSINHE
-826 DGKMYASISGTVK
+826 DGKMYASISATVK
-839 GKDTAAVTKDVTDQL
+839 GKDTAAVTKEVTDHL
-854 NKLKLPSSVD
+854 NKIDIPSSVD

-869 GLDMITDGFSS
+869 GLDMITDGFSD
-880 LGIAMVVAVG
+880 LGLAMIVAVG

-906 FVILTSLIFVPVG
+906 LVILSSLIFVPIG
-919 AFLALFIGKQTLSM
+919 AFLALFISNQTLSM

-955 RVEHNRRNGLEVT
+955 RVEHNRREGLEVI

-1008 GLAVTVIGGLTTST
+1008 GLAITVIGGLTTST

-1027 IIPVIYQLVSKKK
+1027 IIPVIYQLVSRKKK
-1040 K
+1040 KIED

>member
-1 MKLEGIERGNNM
+1 M
-13 FSGLTKLSLKNTIS
+13 FAGLTKLSLKNTIS

-70 EDIEEKVTKPIE
+70 EDIETEVTKPIE
-82 AGLMKLENYDQ
+82 SGLMKLENYDQ
-93 LTSSSS
+93 LTSTSS

-105 FLIYPFGTDMDKI
+105 FLIYPFGSDMDKI
-118 EKDVDSVIN
+118 EKDVDNVIN
-127 KTDLPEKADA
+127 KTKLPDKAEA
-137 TIQRIAIDSAPI
+137 TVQRIAMDSAPI

-154 VNNGQ
+154 ANNGQ
-159 VKNLQDSIEKDLIP
+159 VKDLQQSIEKDLLP
-173 QIKKINGVS
+173 QIKKITGVS
-182 EVSLQGTKEDE
+182 DVSLQGTKDEE
-193 IQITVDNKKAEQYG
+193 IQIVVDNTKAEEKG
-207 ITLDSIKTAVQGQDY
+207 ISLDTIKTAIQGLDY
-222 AIPLGSV
+222 AVPLGSV

-235 VSVRMKGSLQS
+235 VSVRMKGTLNS
-246 VKQIEK
+246 VDQIK
-252 IVLSSAASQSAQMGS
+252 NTVLSSAAAQGTQMGT
-267 MTQGQQANADQQ
+267 MTQGAQLGRGAGQAQT
-279 VQAVKPKNITVADIA
+279 VTPKNVTVADIA

-304 ISRFNGKESYILSVS
+304 ISRYNGKESYILSVS

-330 TDVKKEIKD
+330 TAVKKEIKS
-339 FKKNHHIETHIIMDN
+339 FKKDNNVETHVIMDN

-389 TFISILSLPISI
+389 TLISILSLPISI

-406 VLNSMGYTLNI
+406 VLNSLGYTLNI

-443 WKQQKSNQFT
+443 WKQQKNNQYK
-453 RKELALQ
+453 RKEMALY

-468 VASSTF
+468 IASSTF

-515 IPTLGAKFLTKPLK
+515 IPTLGAKFLSKPLK
-529 EHKTNTR
+529 EHSNDTR
-536 FMRNYEKLLRT
+536 FMRGYEKLLRS

-555 LVLSIVLLGGS
+555 ILLSIVLLAGS

-583 KTIQVTATLPS
+583 KTLQVTATLPS
-594 NSTVAQSNEVAKEME
+594 NSTVDQSNVVAKELE
-609 NYFAGSD
+609 KYFADSD

-622 ATVGGKRDFVM
+622 ATVGGKRDFMM
-633 NMDGGKNKAVFQLNL
+633 NMDGGKNKAIFQINL
-648 KNGNKM
+648 KDGKNM
-654 DKALS
+654 DKELS
-659 QINKEVPS
+659 KINKEVPS
-667 IVDSKVKGTKITAQE
+667 IVDAKVKGTTITAKE

-693 IDVSLYSANFSELK
+693 IEVNLYSANFNDLK

-716 LNDDNRLK
+716 LNSDDRLK
-724 NVSNNLKDVQPKWEI
+724 NVSNNLKDVQPKLEI
-739 TLNDKALDENI
+739 TLNDKAHDENI

-764 DVEIGNYD
+764 DVEIGDYD
-772 LNGESQKLSVGY
+772 LNGETNKLTVGY
-784 EVKASSK
+784 KNKATSK
-791 EDIEKIKIMTAA
+791 EDIEKIKFMTAT

-811 VTISQKDAPVSINHE
+811 VTISQKDAPVSINHD
-826 DGKMYASISGTVK
+826 DGKMFASVSAEVK
-839 GKDTAAVTKDVTDQL
+839 GKDTAAITKDVTSHL
-854 NKLKLPSSVD
+854 NKIDLPKSVD

-906 FVILTSLIFVPVG
+906 FVILTSLIFVPIG

-955 RVEHNRRNGLEVT
+955 RVEHNRKNGLDVT

-996 AVSNSTSGLISK
+996 ALSNSTSGLISK

-1027 IIPVIYQLVSKKK
+1027 IIPVIYKLVSKKK
-1040 K
+1040 KIEE

>member
-1 MKLEGIERGNNM
+1 M
-13 FSGLTKLSLKNTIS
+13 FSSLTKLSLKNTIS

-36 IGGIYSAQKIQI
+36 IGGIFSTQKIQI

-82 AGLMKLENYDQ
+82 EGLMKLENYDQ
-93 LTSSSS
+93 LTSTSG

-127 KTDLPEKADA
+127 KTQLPEKAKA
-137 TIQRIAIDSAPI
+137 TVQRIAIDSTPI

-154 VNNGQ
+154 VNNGE
-159 VKNLQDSIEKDLIP
+159 VKDLQESIEKELLP
-173 QIKKINGVS
+173 QIKKVNGVS
-182 EVSLQGTKEDE
+182 DVSLKGTKEEE
-193 IQITVDNKKAEQYG
+193 IQIIVDNEKAESLG
-207 ITLDSIKTAVQGQDY
+207 ISLESIKTAIQGQDY

-235 VSVRMKGSLQS
+235 VSVRLKGSLQS
-246 VKQIEK
+246 VEQIEK
-252 IVLSSAASQSAQMGS
+252 TVLSNGAAQMGA
-267 MTQGQQANADQQ
+267 QGIQGNANQPIQ
-279 VQAVKPKNITVADIA
+279 KPKNVTVADVA
-294 DVKVVSVQDQ
+294 KVEVVSVQDE
-304 ISRFNGKESYILSVS
+304 ISRFNGQESYILQVT
-319 QTQDSNTADVA
+319 QTQDSNTAEVA
-330 TDVKKEIKD
+330 TAVKAEVKD
-339 FKKNHHIETHIIMDN
+339 FKKNNDVETHVIIDM

-359 KSVSSLIKEG
+359 KSVSSLVKEG

-443 WKQQKSNQFT
+443 WRQQKASQYKK
-453 RKELALQ
+453 KELALY

-500 VVVSILTSLIVAIIL
+500 VVVSILTSLLVAIIL
-515 IPTLGAKFLTKPLK
+515 IPTLGAKFLSKPLK
-529 EHKTNTR
+529 EHKTDTR

-555 LVLSIVLLGGS
+555 LLSSIVLLIGS

-572 LGFSFLPGSVN
+572 LGVSFLPSGVN
-583 KTIQVTATLPS
+583 KTLQVTATLPS
-594 NSTVAQSNEVAKEME
+594 NSTVVQSNVVAKELE
-609 NYFAGSD
+609 NYFTD
-616 LIDSVQ
+616 LDLVDSVQ
-622 ATVGGKRDFVM
+622 ATIGGKRDFVM
-633 NMDGGKNKAVFQLNL
+633 NIDGGKNKAVFQINL
-648 KNGNKM
+648 KDGNKM
-654 DKALS
+654 DEALS
-659 QINKEVPS
+659 KINKEVP
-667 IVDSKVKGTKITAQE
+667 VLADSKVKGTEINAIEFSQE
-682 LSQNGPPTGNN
+682 GPPTGNN
-693 IDVSLYSANFSELK
+693 IDVSLYSSDFNDLK
-707 EAASKIEKE
+707 SVASTIEKE
-716 LNDDNRLK
+716 LNKDDRLK

-739 TLNDKALDENI
+739 TLNDKAIEENI
-750 SMFQVMG
+750 SMLQVMG

-764 DVEIGNYD
+764 DVEIGEYD
-772 LNGESQKLSVGY
+772 LNGETNTLSVGY
-784 EVKASSK
+784 EDKANSQK
-791 EDIEKIKIMTAA
+791 DIESIKIMTVA

-811 VTISQKDAPVSINHE
+811 VTITQKDAPVSINHE
-826 DGKMYASISGTVK
+826 DGKMYASVNATVK
-839 GKDTAAVTKDVTDQL
+839 GKDTAKVTAEIT
-854 NKLKLPSSVD
+854 NELKKIDIPNSVE

-869 GLDMITDGFSS
+869 GLEMITEGFSD
-880 LGIAMVVAVG
+880 LGLAMVVAVG

-906 FVILTSLIFVPVG
+906 FVILSSLIFVPIG
-919 AFLALFIGKQTLSM
+919 AFLALFIGKQSLSM

-955 RVEHNRRNGLEVT
+955 RVEHNRREGLDVT
-968 DALIEASK
+968 ESLIEASK

-996 AVSNSTSGLISK
+996 AFSSSTSGLISK

-1027 IIPVIYQLVSKKK
+1027 IIPVIYQLVSRKKK
-1040 K
+1040 IEE

>member
-1 MKLEGIERGNNM
+1 M
-13 FSGLTKLSLKNTIS
+13 FAGLTKLSLKNTIS

-70 EDIEEKVTKPIE
+70 EDIETEVTKPIE
-82 AGLMKLENYDQ
+82 SGLMKLENYDQ
-93 LTSSSS
+93 LTSTSS

-105 FLIYPFGTDMDKI
+105 FLIYPFGSDMDKI
-118 EKDVDSVIN
+118 EKDVDNVIN
-127 KTDLPEKADA
+127 KTKLPDKAEA
-137 TIQRIAIDSAPI
+137 TVQRIAMDSAPI

-154 VNNGQ
+154 ANNGQ
-159 VKNLQDSIEKDLIP
+159 VKDLQQSIEKDLLP
-173 QIKKINGVS
+173 QIKKITGVS
-182 EVSLQGTKEDE
+182 DVSLQGTKDEE
-193 IQITVDNKKAEQYG
+193 IQIVVDNKKAEEKG
-207 ITLDSIKTAVQGQDY
+207 ISLDTIKTAIQGLDY
-222 AIPLGSV
+222 AVPLGSV

-235 VSVRMKGSLQS
+235 VSVRMKGTLNS
-246 VKQIEK
+246 VDQIK
-252 IVLSSAASQSAQMGS
+252 NTVLSSAARQGTQMGT
-267 MTQGQQANADQQ
+267 MTQGAQLGRGAGQAQT
-279 VQAVKPKNITVADIA
+279 VTPKNVTVADIA

-304 ISRFNGKESYILSVS
+304 ISRYNGKESYILSVS

-330 TDVKKEIKD
+330 TAVKKEIKS
-339 FKKNHHIETHIIMDN
+339 FKKDNNVETHVIMDN

-389 TFISILSLPISI
+389 TLISILSLPISI

-406 VLNSMGYTLNI
+406 VLNSLGYTLNI

-443 WKQQKSNQFT
+443 WKQQKNNQYK
-453 RKELALQ
+453 RKEMALY

-468 VASSTF
+468 IASSTF

-515 IPTLGAKFLTKPLK
+515 IPTLGAKFLSKPLK
-529 EHKTNTR
+529 EHSNDTR
-536 FMRNYEKLLRT
+536 FMRGYEKLLRS

-555 LVLSIVLLGGS
+555 ILLSIVLLAGS

-583 KTIQVTATLPS
+583 KTLQVTATLPS
-594 NSTVAQSNEVAKEME
+594 NSTVDQSNVVAKELE
-609 NYFAGSD
+609 KYFADSD

-622 ATVGGKRDFVM
+622 ATVGGKRDFMM
-633 NMDGGKNKAVFQLNL
+633 NMDGGKNKAIFQINL
-648 KNGNKM
+648 KDGKNM
-654 DKALS
+654 DKELS
-659 QINKEVPS
+659 KINKEVPS
-667 IVDSKVKGTKITAQE
+667 IVDAKVKGTTITAKE

-693 IDVSLYSANFSELK
+693 IDVNLYSANFHDLK
-707 EAASKIEKE
+707 DAASKIEKE
-716 LNDDNRLK
+716 LNNDDRLK
-724 NVSNNLKDVQPKWEI
+724 NVSNNLKDVQPKLEI
-739 TLNDKALDENI
+739 TLNDKARDENI

-764 DVEIGNYD
+764 DVEIGEYD
-772 LNGESQKLSVGY
+772 LNGETNKLTVGY
-784 EVKASSK
+784 KNKATSK
-791 EDIEKIKIMTAA
+791 EDIEKIKFMTAA

-811 VTISQKDAPVSINHE
+811 VTISQKEAPVSINHD
-826 DGKMYASISGTVK
+826 DGKMYASVSAEVK
-839 GKDTAAVTKDVTDQL
+839 GKDTATITKDVTNHL
-854 NKLKLPSSVD
+854 NKIDLPKSVD

-869 GLDMITDGFSS
+869 GLDMISDGFSS

-955 RVEHNRRNGLEVT
+955 RVEHNRKNGLDVT
-968 DALIEASK
+968 DSLIEASK

-996 AVSNSTSGLISK
+996 ALSNSTSGLISK

-1027 IIPVIYQLVSKKK
+1027 IIPVIYKLVSKKK
-1040 K
+1040 KIEE

>member
-1 MKLEGIERGNNM
+1 M
-13 FSGLTKLSLKNTIS
+13 FAGLTKLSLKNTIS

-70 EDIEEKVTKPIE
+70 EDIETEVTKPIE
-82 AGLMKLENYDQ
+82 SGLMKLENYDQ
-93 LTSSSS
+93 LTSTSS

-118 EKDVDSVIN
+118 EKDVDNVIN
-127 KTDLPEKADA
+127 KTKLPDKAEA
-137 TIQRIAIDSAPI
+137 TVQRIAMDSAPI

-154 VNNGQ
+154 ANNGQ
-159 VKNLQDSIEKDLIP
+159 VKDLQQSIEKDLLP
-173 QIKKINGVS
+173 QIKKITGVS
-182 EVSLQGTKEDE
+182 DVSLQGTKDEE
-193 IQITVDNKKAEQYG
+193 IQIVVDNKKAEEKG
-207 ITLDSIKTAVQGQDY
+207 ISLDTIKTAIQGLDY
-222 AIPLGSV
+222 AVPLGSV

-235 VSVRMKGSLQS
+235 VSVRMKGTLNS
-246 VKQIEK
+246 VDQIK
-252 IVLSSAASQSAQMGS
+252 KTVLSSAAAQSTQMGT
-267 MTQGQQANADQQ
+267 MTQGAQLGRGAGQAQT
-279 VQAVKPKNITVADIA
+279 VTPKNVTVADIA

-304 ISRFNGKESYILSVS
+304 ISRYNGKESYILSVS

-330 TDVKKEIKD
+330 TDVKKEIKS
-339 FKKNHHIETHIIMDN
+339 FKKDNNVETHVIMDN

-389 TFISILSLPISI
+389 TLISILSLPISI
-401 FATIS
+401 FTTIS
-406 VLNSMGYTLNI
+406 VLNSLGYTLNI

-438 ENIYR
+438 ENIFR
-443 WKQQKSNQFT
+443 WKQQKGNQYKK
-453 RKELALQ
+453 KEMALY

-468 VASSTF
+468 IASSTF

-515 IPTLGAKFLTKPLK
+515 IPTLGAKFLSKPLK
-529 EHKTNTR
+529 EHSNDTR
-536 FMRNYEKLLRT
+536 FMRNYEKLLRS

-555 LVLSIVLLGGS
+555 ILLSIVLLAGS

-583 KTIQVTATLPS
+583 KTLQVTATLPS
-594 NSTVAQSNEVAKEME
+594 NSTVDQSNVVAKELE
-609 NYFAGSD
+609 KYFADSD

-622 ATVGGKRDFVM
+622 ATVGGKRDFMM
-633 NMDGGKNKAVFQLNL
+633 NMDGGKNKAIFQINL
-648 KNGNKM
+648 KDGKNMNKE
-654 DKALS
+654 LS
-659 QINKEVPS
+659 KINKEVPS
-667 IVDSKVKGTKITAQE
+667 IVDAKVKGTTIVAKE

-693 IDVSLYSANFSELK
+693 IDVNLYSANFNDLK
-707 EAASKIEKE
+707 DAASKIEKE
-716 LNDDNRLK
+716 LNSDDRLK
-724 NVSNNLKDVQPKWEI
+724 NVSNNLKDVQPKLEI
-739 TLNDKALDENI
+739 TLNDKARDENI
-750 SMFQVMG
+750 SMIQVMG

-764 DVEIGNYD
+764 DVEIGDYD
-772 LNGESQKLSVGY
+772 LNGETNKLTVGY
-784 EVKASSK
+784 KTKATSK
-791 EDIEKIKIMTAA
+791 EDIEKIKFMTAT

-811 VTISQKDAPVSINHE
+811 VTISEKDAPVSINHD
-826 DGKMYASISGTVK
+826 DGKMYASVSAEVK
-839 GKDTAAVTKDVTDQL
+839 GKDTATITKDVTSHL
-854 NKLKLPSSVD
+854 NKIDLPKSVD

-955 RVEHNRRNGLEVT
+955 RVEHNRRNGLDVT

-996 AVSNSTSGLISK
+996 ALSNSTSGLISK

-1027 IIPVIYQLVSKKK
+1027 IIPVIYKLVSKKK
-1040 K
+1040 KIEE

>member
-1 MKLEGIERGNNM
+1 M
-13 FSGLTKLSLKNTIS
+13 FSSLTKLSLKNTVA

-36 IGGIYSAQKIQI
+36 VGGIFSAQKIQI

-70 EDIEEKVTKPIE
+70 EDIEEKITKPIE
-82 AGLMKLENYDQ
+82 EGLMKLENYDQ

-127 KTDLPEKADA
+127 KTELPEKAEA
-137 TIQRIAIDSAPI
+137 TVQRIAIDSTPI

-154 VNNGQ
+154 VNNGD
-159 VKNLQDSIEKDLIP
+159 VKDLQQSIEKDLLP
-173 QIKKINGVS
+173 QIKKVNGVS
-182 EVSLQGTKEDE
+182 EVSLQGTKEEE
-193 IQITVDNKKAEQYG
+193 IQIVVDNKKAAQYG
-207 ITLDSIKTAVQGQDY
+207 ISLDSIKTAIQGQDY

-229 ENNGKT
+229 ENDGKT
-235 VSVRMKGSLQS
+235 VSVRMKGNLQS

-252 IVLSSAASQSAQMGS
+252 TVLSNGAAAQMGAQGNG
-267 MTQGQQANADQQ
+267 QGQQAQQ
-279 VQAVKPKNITVADIA
+279 VQTSLPKNVTVADIA
-294 DVKVVSVQDQ
+294 DVKVASIQEQ

-319 QTQDSNTADVA
+319 QTQDSNTAEVA
-330 TDVKKEIKD
+330 TDVKKAVKE
-339 FKKNHHIETHIIMDN
+339 FKKDHTVETHIILDN

-359 KSVSSLIKEG
+359 KSVSALIKEG

-389 TFISILSLPISI
+389 TLISILSLPISI
-401 FATIS
+401 FATIA

-443 WKQQKSNQFT
+443 WRQEKNHQFKK
-453 RKELALQ
+453 KELALH

-500 VVVSILTSLIVAIIL
+500 VVVSILTSLLVAIIL
-515 IPTLGAKFLTKPLK
+515 IPTLGAKFLSKPLK
-529 EHKTNTR
+529 EHKTDSR

-555 LVLSIVLLGGS
+555 LSLSIVLLFGS

-583 KTIQVTATLPS
+583 KTLQVTVTLPS
-594 NSTVAQSNEVAKEME
+594 NSTVEQSDEVAKDLE
-609 NYFAGSD
+609 NYFADSD
-616 LIDSVQ
+616 FIDTVQ
-622 ATVGGKRDFVM
+622 ATVGGKRDFIM
-633 NMDGGKNKAVFQLNL
+633 NIDGGKNKAVFQINL
-648 KNGNKM
+648 KNGNDM
-654 DKALS
+654 DKAITK
-659 QINKEVPS
+659 INKEVS
-667 IVDSKVKGTKITAQE
+667 TLVDSKVDGTTVNAKEFTQD
-682 LSQNGPPTGNN
+682 GPPTGNN
-693 IDVSLYSANFSELK
+693 IDVSLYSSNFNELK
-707 EAASKIEKE
+707 EAASKIEEE
-716 LNDDNRLK
+716 LNNDNRLK

-739 TLNDKALDENI
+739 TLSQKALDENI
-750 SMFQVMG
+750 SMFQIMG
-757 AINEKIN
+757 AINENIN
-764 DVEIGNYD
+764 DVEIGDFD
-772 LNGESQKLSVGY
+772 LNGETNKLAVGY
-784 EVKASSK
+784 KEKASSK
-791 EDIEKIKIMTAA
+791 EDIENIKIMTAT
-803 GPKEIKDY
+803 GPKELKDY
-811 VTISQKDAPVSINHE
+811 VKISQKDAPVSINHE
-826 DGKMYASISGTVK
+826 DGKMYASISATVK
-839 GKDTAAVTKDVTDQL
+839 GKDTAAVTKDVTDHL
-854 NKLKLPSSVD
+854 NKVDMPNSVE

-869 GLDMITDGFSS
+869 GLDMITDGFSD
-880 LGIAMVVAVG
+880 LGLAMIVAVG

-906 FVILTSLIFVPVG
+906 LVILSSLIFVPMG
-919 AFLALFIGKQTLSM
+919 AFLALFIANQTLSM

-955 RVEHNRRNGLEVT
+955 RVEHNRRNGLEVI

-1008 GLAVTVIGGLTTST
+1008 GLAITVIGGLTTST

-1027 IIPVIYQLVSKKK
+1027 IIPVIYQLVSRKKK
-1040 K
+1040 KIEE

>member
-1 MKLEGIERGNNM
+1 M
-13 FSGLTKLSLKNTIS
+13 FAGLTKLSLKNTIS

-70 EDIEEKVTKPIE
+70 EDIESEVTKPIE
-82 AGLMKLENYDQ
+82 SGLMKLENYDQ
-93 LTSSSS
+93 LTSTSS

-118 EKDVDSVIN
+118 EKDVDNVIN
-127 KTDLPEKADA
+127 KTKLPDKAEA
-137 TIQRIAIDSAPI
+137 TVQRIAMDSAPI

-154 VNNGQ
+154 ANNGQ
-159 VKNLQDSIEKDLIP
+159 VKDLQQAIENDLLP
-173 QIKKINGVS
+173 QIKKVTGVS
-182 EVSLQGTKEDE
+182 DASLSGTKEEE
-193 IQITVDNKKAEQYG
+193 IQIVVDNKKAEEKG
-207 ITLDSIKTAVQGQDY
+207 ISLDTIKTAIQGQDY
-222 AIPLGSV
+222 AVPLGSV

-235 VSVRMKGSLQS
+235 VSVRMKGSLNS
-246 VKQIEK
+246 IDQIK
-252 IVLSSAASQSAQMGS
+252 KTVLSSAATQSSQMGA
-267 MTQGQQANADQQ
+267 MTGGGQLGKGAGQAQI
-279 VQAVKPKNITVADIA
+279 VKPKNVTVADIA

-304 ISRFNGKESYILSVS
+304 ISRYNGKESYILSVS
-319 QTQDSNTADVA
+319 QTQDSNTADVV
-330 TDVKKEIKD
+330 TDVKKEIKA
-339 FKKNHHIETHIIMDN
+339 FKKDHNVETHVIMDN

-389 TFISILSLPISI
+389 TLISILSLPISI

-406 VLNSMGYTLNI
+406 VLNSLGYTLNI

-443 WKQQKSNQFT
+443 WRQQKANQYQK
-453 RKELALQ
+453 KELALY

-468 VASSTF
+468 IASSTF

-515 IPTLGAKFLTKPLK
+515 IPTLGAKFLSKPLK
-529 EHKTNTR
+529 EHSNDTR
-536 FMRNYEKLLRT
+536 FMRNYEKLLRS

-555 LVLSIVLLGGS
+555 LVLSIVLLAGS

-583 KTIQVTATLPS
+583 KTLQVTATLPS
-594 NSTVAQSNEVAKEME
+594 NSTVDQSNLVAKELE
-609 NYFAGSD
+609 KYFADSD

-622 ATVGGKRDFVM
+622 ATVGGKRDFIM
-633 NMDGGKNKAVFQLNL
+633 NMDGGKNKAIFQINL
-648 KNGNKM
+648 KNGNNM
-654 DKALS
+654 DKELS
-659 QINKEVPS
+659 KINKEVPS
-667 IVDSKVKGTKITAQE
+667 IVDAKVKGTTITAKE

-693 IDVSLYSANFSELK
+693 IDVNLYSSNFNDLK

-716 LNDDNRLK
+716 LNNDNRLK
-724 NVSNNLKDVQPKWEI
+724 NVSNNLKDVQPKYEI
-739 TLNDKALDENI
+739 TLNDKAREENI
-750 SMFQVMG
+750 TMFQVMG

-764 DVEIGNYD
+764 DIEIGDYD
-772 LNGESQKLSVGY
+772 LNGATNKLTVGY
-784 EVKASSK
+784 KDKANSK
-791 EDIEKIKIMTAA
+791 EDIEKIKMMTAA

-811 VTISQKDAPVSINHE
+811 VTISQKEAPVSINHD
-826 DGKMYASISGTVK
+826 DGKMYASVSAIVK
-839 GKDTAAVTKDVTDQL
+839 GKDTAAVTKDVTTH
-854 NKLKLPSSVD
+854 LKKIDLPKSVD

-955 RVEHNRRNGLEVT
+955 RVEHNRKNGLEVT

-1027 IIPVIYQLVSKKK
+1027 IIPVIYQLVSRKKK
-1040 K
+1040 REE

>member
-1 MKLEGIERGNNM
+1 M
-13 FSGLTKLSLKNTIS
+13 FAGLTKLSLKNTIS

-36 IGGIYSAQKIQI
+36 VGGIYSAQKIQI

-70 EDIEEKVTKPIE
+70 EDIETEVTKPIE
-82 AGLMKLENYDQ
+82 SGLMKLENYDQ
-93 LTSSSS
+93 LTSTSS

-105 FLIYPFGTDMDKI
+105 FLIYPFGSDMDKI
-118 EKDVDSVIN
+118 EKDVDNVIN
-127 KTDLPEKADA
+127 KTKLPDKAEA
-137 TIQRIAIDSAPI
+137 TVQRIAMDSAPI

-154 VNNGQ
+154 ANNGQ
-159 VKNLQDSIEKDLIP
+159 VKDLQQSIEKDLLP

-182 EVSLQGTKEDE
+182 DVSLQGTKDEE
-193 IQITVDNKKAEQYG
+193 IQIVVDNKKAEEKG
-207 ITLDSIKTAVQGQDY
+207 ISLDTIKTAIQGLDY
-222 AIPLGSV
+222 AVPLGSV

-235 VSVRMKGSLQS
+235 VSVRMKGTLNS
-246 VKQIEK
+246 VDQIK
-252 IVLSSAASQSAQMGS
+252 KTVLSSAAAQSSQMGT
-267 MTQGQQANADQQ
+267 MTQGAQLGRGAGQAQK
-279 VQAVKPKNITVADIA
+279 VTPKNVTVADIA

-304 ISRFNGKESYILSVS
+304 ISRYNGKESYILSVS

-330 TDVKKEIKD
+330 TSVKKEIKT
-339 FKKNHHIETHIIMDN
+339 FKKDNNVETHVIMDN

-389 TFISILSLPISI
+389 TIISILSLPISI

-406 VLNSMGYTLNI
+406 VLNSLGYTLNI

-443 WKQQKSNQFT
+443 WKQQKGNQYKK
-453 RKELALQ
+453 KEMALY

-468 VASSTF
+468 IASSTF

-515 IPTLGAKFLTKPLK
+515 IPTLGAKFLSKPLK
-529 EHKTNTR
+529 EHSNDTR
-536 FMRNYEKLLRT
+536 FMRGYEKLLRS

-555 LVLSIVLLGGS
+555 ILLSIVLLAGS

-583 KTIQVTATLPS
+583 KTLQVTATLPS
-594 NSTVAQSNEVAKEME
+594 NSTVNQSNVVAKELE
-609 NYFAGSD
+609 KYFADSD
-616 LIDSVQ
+616 KIDSVQ
-622 ATVGGKRDFVM
+622 ATVGGKRDFMM
-633 NMDGGKNKAVFQLNL
+633 NMDGGKNKAIFQINL
-648 KNGNKM
+648 KDGKNM
-654 DKALS
+654 DKELS
-659 QINKEVPS
+659 KINKEVPS
-667 IVDSKVKGTKITAQE
+667 IVDAKVKGTTITAKE

-693 IDVSLYSANFSELK
+693 IDVNLYSANFNDLK
-707 EAASKIEKE
+707 NAASKIEKE
-716 LNDDNRLK
+716 LNSDDRLK
-724 NVSNNLKDVQPKWEI
+724 NVSNNLKDVQPKLEI
-739 TLNDKALDENI
+739 TLNDKAHDENI

-764 DVEIGNYD
+764 DVEIGDYD
-772 LNGESQKLSVGY
+772 LNGETNKLTVGY
-784 EVKASSK
+784 KTKATSK
-791 EDIEKIKIMTAA
+791 EDIEKIKFMTAT
-803 GPKEIKDY
+803 GPKVIKDY
-811 VTISQKDAPVSINHE
+811 VTISQKDAPVSINHD
-826 DGKMYASISGTVK
+826 DGKMFASVSAEVK
-839 GKDTAAVTKDVTDQL
+839 GKDTAAITKDVTNHL
-854 NKLKLPSSVD
+854 NKIDLPKSVD

-869 GLDMITDGFSS
+869 GLDMISDGFSS

-955 RVEHNRRNGLEVT
+955 RVEHNRKNGLDVT
-968 DALIEASK
+968 DSLIEASK

-996 AVSNSTSGLISK
+996 ALSNSTSGLISK

-1027 IIPVIYQLVSKKK
+1027 IIPVIYKLVSKKK
-1040 K
+1040 KIEE

>member
-1 MKLEGIERGNNM
+1 M
-13 FSGLTKLSLKNTIS
+13 FAGLTKLSLKNTIS

-36 IGGIYSAQKIQI
+36 VGGIYSAQKIQI

-70 EDIEEKVTKPIE
+70 EDIESEVTKPIE
-82 AGLMKLENYDQ
+82 SGLMKLENYDQ
-93 LTSSSS
+93 LTSTSS

-118 EKDVDSVIN
+118 EKDVDNVIN
-127 KTDLPEKADA
+127 KTKLPDKAEA
-137 TIQRIAIDSAPI
+137 TVQRIAMDSAPI

-154 VNNGQ
+154 ANNGQ
-159 VKNLQDSIEKDLIP
+159 AKNLQQSIENDLLP
-173 QIKKINGVS
+173 QIKKITGVS
-182 EVSLQGTKEDE
+182 DVSLQGTKEEE
-193 IQITVDNKKAEQYG
+193 IQIVVDNKKAEEKG
-207 ITLDSIKTAVQGQDY
+207 ISLDTIKTAIQGLDY
-222 AIPLGSV
+222 AVPLGSV

-235 VSVRMKGSLQS
+235 VSVRMKGTLNSID
-246 VKQIEK
+246 QIK
-252 IVLSSAASQSAQMGS
+252 KTVLSSSASQSAQMGATAGS
-267 MTQGQQANADQQ
+267 AQLGKGAGQAQNL
-279 VQAVKPKNITVADIA
+279 VPKNVTVADIA

-304 ISRFNGKESYILSVS
+304 ISRYNGKESYILSVS

-330 TDVKKEIKD
+330 TAVKKEIKS
-339 FKKNHHIETHIIMDN
+339 FKKDNSVETHVIMDN

-389 TFISILSLPISI
+389 TLISILSLPISI

-406 VLNSMGYTLNI
+406 VLNSLGYTLNI

-443 WKQQKSNQFT
+443 WKQQKANQFKK
-453 RKELALQ
+453 KELALF

-468 VASSTF
+468 IASSTF

-515 IPTLGAKFLTKPLK
+515 IPTLGAKFLSKPLK
-529 EHKTNTR
+529 EHSNDTR
-536 FMRNYEKLLRT
+536 FMRRYEKILRS

-555 LVLSIVLLGGS
+555 LLLSIVLLAGS

-583 KTIQVTATLPS
+583 KTLQVTATLPS
-594 NSTVAQSNEVAKEME
+594 NSTVAQSNLVAKEIE
-609 NYFAGSD
+609 KYFADSD

-622 ATVGGKRDFVM
+622 ATVGGKRDFMM
-633 NMDGGKNKAVFQLNL
+633 NMDGGKNKAVFQVNL
-648 KNGNKM
+648 KNGKNM
-654 DKALS
+654 DKELS
-659 QINKEVPS
+659 KITKEVPS
-667 IVDSKVKGTKITAQE
+667 IVDAKVKGTTIVAKE

-693 IDVSLYSANFSELK
+693 IDVNLYSANFTELK
-707 EAASKIEKE
+707 DAASKIEKE
-716 LNDDNRLK
+716 LNNDDRLK
-724 NVSNNLKDVQPKWEI
+724 NVTNNLKDVQPKLEI
-739 TLNDKALDENI
+739 TLNDKARDENI

-764 DVEIGNYD
+764 DVEIGDYD
-772 LNGESQKLSVGY
+772 LNGETNKLTVGY
-784 EVKASSK
+784 KDKASTK
-791 EDIEKIKIMTAA
+791 EDLENIKIMTAT

-811 VTISQKDAPVSINHE
+811 VTISQKDAPVSINHD
-826 DGKMYASISGTVK
+826 DGKMYASVSAEVK
-839 GKDTAAVTKDVTDQL
+839 GKDTAAITKDVTKQL
-854 NKLKLPSSVD
+854 KKIDLPNSVD

-906 FVILTSLIFVPVG
+906 FVILSSLIFVPVG
-919 AFLALFIGKQTLSM
+919 AFLALYIGKQTLSM

-955 RVEHNRRNGLEVT
+955 RVEHNRKKGLEVT

-996 AVSNSTSGLISK
+996 ALSNSTSGLISK

-1027 IIPVIYQLVSKKK
+1027 IIPVIYKLVSKKK
-1040 K
+1040 KIEE

>member
-1 MKLEGIERGNNM
+1 M
-13 FSGLTKLSLKNTIS
+13 FAGLTKLSLKNTVS

-70 EDIEEKVTKPIE
+70 EDIETEVTKPIE
-82 AGLMKLENYDQ
+82 SGLMKLENYDQ
-93 LTSSSS
+93 LTSTSS

-118 EKDVDSVIN
+118 EKDVDNVIN
-127 KTDLPEKADA
+127 KTKLPDKAEA
-137 TIQRIAIDSAPI
+137 TVQRIAMDSAPI

-154 VNNGQ
+154 ANNGQ
-159 VKNLQDSIEKDLIP
+159 VKDLQQSIEKDLLP
-173 QIKKINGVS
+173 QIKKITGVS
-182 EVSLQGTKEDE
+182 DVSLQGTKDEE
-193 IQITVDNKKAEQYG
+193 IQIVVDNKKAEEKG
-207 ITLDSIKTAVQGQDY
+207 ISLDTIKTAIQGLDY
-222 AIPLGSV
+222 AVPLGSV

-235 VSVRMKGSLQS
+235 VSVRMKGTLNS
-246 VKQIEK
+246 VDQIK
-252 IVLSSAASQSAQMGS
+252 KTVLSSAAAQSTQMGA
-267 MTQGQQANADQQ
+267 MTQGAQLGRGAGQAQT
-279 VQAVKPKNITVADIA
+279 VMPKNVTVADVA

-304 ISRFNGKESYILSVS
+304 ISRYNGKESYILSVS

-330 TDVKKEIKD
+330 TAVKKEIKS
-339 FKKNHHIETHIIMDN
+339 FKKDNNVETHVIMDN

-389 TFISILSLPISI
+389 TLISILSLPISI
-401 FATIS
+401 FTTIS
-406 VLNSMGYTLNI
+406 VLNSLGYTLNI

-438 ENIYR
+438 ENIFR
-443 WKQQKSNQFT
+443 WKQQKGNQYKK
-453 RKELALQ
+453 KEMALY

-468 VASSTF
+468 IASSTF

-515 IPTLGAKFLTKPLK
+515 IPTLGAKFLSKPLK
-529 EHKTNTR
+529 EHSNDTR
-536 FMRNYEKLLRT
+536 FMRNYEKLLRS

-555 LVLSIVLLGGS
+555 ILLSIVLLAGS

-583 KTIQVTATLPS
+583 KTLQVTATLPS
-594 NSTVAQSNEVAKEME
+594 NSTVDQSNVVAKELE
-609 NYFAGSD
+609 KYFADSD

-622 ATVGGKRDFVM
+622 ATVGGKRDFMM
-633 NMDGGKNKAVFQLNL
+633 NMDGGKNKAIFQINL
-648 KNGNKM
+648 KDGKNMNKE
-654 DKALS
+654 LS
-659 QINKEVPS
+659 KINKEVPS
-667 IVDSKVKGTKITAQE
+667 IVDAKVKGTTIVAKE

-693 IDVSLYSANFSELK
+693 IDVNLYSANFNDLK
-707 EAASKIEKE
+707 DAASKIEKE
-716 LNDDNRLK
+716 LNSDDRLK
-724 NVSNNLKDVQPKWEI
+724 NVSNNLKDVQPKLEI
-739 TLNDKALDENI
+739 TLNDKARDENI

-764 DVEIGNYD
+764 DVEIGDYD
-772 LNGESQKLSVGY
+772 LNGETNKLTVGY
-784 EVKASSK
+784 KTKATSK
-791 EDIEKIKIMTAA
+791 EDIEKIKFMTAT

-811 VTISQKDAPVSINHE
+811 VTISQKDAPVSINHD
-826 DGKMYASISGTVK
+826 DGKMYASVSAEVK
-839 GKDTAAVTKDVTDQL
+839 GKDTATITKDVTSHL
-854 NKLKLPSSVD
+854 NKIDLPKSVD

-955 RVEHNRRNGLEVT
+955 RVEHNRKNGLDVT

-996 AVSNSTSGLISK
+996 ALSNSTSGLISK

-1027 IIPVIYQLVSKKK
+1027 IIPVIYKLVSKKK
-1040 K
+1040 KIEE

>member
-1 MKLEGIERGNNM
+1 M
-13 FSGLTKLSLKNTIS
+13 FAGLTKLSLKNTIS

-36 IGGIYSAQKIQI
+36 VGGIYSAQKIQI

-70 EDIEEKVTKPIE
+70 EDIETEVTKPIE
-82 AGLMKLENYDQ
+82 SGLMKLENYDQ
-93 LTSSSS
+93 LTSTSS

-105 FLIYPFGTDMDKI
+105 FLIYPFGSDMDKI
-118 EKDVDSVIN
+118 EKDVDNVIN
-127 KTDLPEKADA
+127 KTKLPDKAEA
-137 TIQRIAIDSAPI
+137 TVQRIAMDSAPI

-154 VNNGQ
+154 ANNGQ
-159 VKNLQDSIEKDLIP
+159 VKDLQQSIEKDLLP

-182 EVSLQGTKEDE
+182 DVSLQGTKDEE
-193 IQITVDNKKAEQYG
+193 IQIVVDNKKAEEKG
-207 ITLDSIKTAVQGQDY
+207 ISLDTIKTAIQGLDY
-222 AIPLGSV
+222 AVPLGSV

-235 VSVRMKGSLQS
+235 VSVRMKGTLNS
-246 VKQIEK
+246 VDQIK
-252 IVLSSAASQSAQMGS
+252 KTVLSSAAAQSSQMGT
-267 MTQGQQANADQQ
+267 MTQGAQLGRGAGQAQT
-279 VQAVKPKNITVADIA
+279 VTPKNVTVADIA

-304 ISRFNGKESYILSVS
+304 ISRYNGKESYILSVS

-330 TDVKKEIKD
+330 TSVKKEIKT
-339 FKKNHHIETHIIMDN
+339 FKKDNNVETHVIMDN

-389 TFISILSLPISI
+389 TIISILSLPISI

-406 VLNSMGYTLNI
+406 VLNSLGYTLNI

-443 WKQQKSNQFT
+443 WKQQKGNQYKK
-453 RKELALQ
+453 KEMALY

-468 VASSTF
+468 IASSTF

-515 IPTLGAKFLTKPLK
+515 IPTLGAKFLSKPLK
-529 EHKTNTR
+529 EHSNDTR
-536 FMRNYEKLLRT
+536 FMRGYEKLLRS

-555 LVLSIVLLGGS
+555 ILLSIVLLAGS

-583 KTIQVTATLPS
+583 KTLQVTATLPS
-594 NSTVAQSNEVAKEME
+594 NSTVDQSNVVAKELE
-609 NYFAGSD
+609 KYFADSD
-616 LIDSVQ
+616 KIDSVQ
-622 ATVGGKRDFVM
+622 ATVGGKRDFMM
-633 NMDGGKNKAVFQLNL
+633 NMDGGKNKAIFQINL
-648 KNGNKM
+648 KDGKNM
-654 DKALS
+654 DKELS
-659 QINKEVPS
+659 KINKEVPS
-667 IVDSKVKGTKITAQE
+667 IVDAKVKGTTITAKE

-693 IDVSLYSANFSELK
+693 IDVNLYSANFNDLK
-707 EAASKIEKE
+707 NAASKIEKE
-716 LNDDNRLK
+716 LNSDDRLK
-724 NVSNNLKDVQPKWEI
+724 NVSNNLKDVQPKLEI
-739 TLNDKALDENI
+739 TLNDKAHDENI

-764 DVEIGNYD
+764 DVEIGDYD
-772 LNGESQKLSVGY
+772 LNGETNKLTVGY
-784 EVKASSK
+784 KTKATSK
-791 EDIEKIKIMTAA
+791 EDIEKIKFMTAT

-811 VTISQKDAPVSINHE
+811 VTISQKDAPVSINHD
-826 DGKMYASISGTVK
+826 DGKMFASVSAEVK
-839 GKDTAAVTKDVTDQL
+839 GKDTAAITKDVTNHL
-854 NKLKLPSSVD
+854 NKIDLPKSVD

-869 GLDMITDGFSS
+869 GLDMISDGFSS

-955 RVEHNRRNGLEVT
+955 RVEHNRKNGLDVT
-968 DALIEASK
+968 DSLIEASK

-996 AVSNSTSGLISK
+996 ALSNSTSGLISK

-1027 IIPVIYQLVSKKK
+1027 IIPVIYKLVSKKK
-1040 K
+1040 KIEE

>member
-1 MKLEGIERGNNM
+1 M
-13 FSGLTKLSLKNTIS
+13 FAGLTKLSLKNTIS

-70 EDIEEKVTKPIE
+70 EDIETEVTKPIE
-82 AGLMKLENYDQ
+82 SGLMKLENYDQ
-93 LTSSSS
+93 LTSTSS

-105 FLIYPFGTDMDKI
+105 FLIYPFGSDMDKI
-118 EKDVDSVIN
+118 EKDVDNVIN
-127 KTDLPEKADA
+127 KTKLPDKAEA
-137 TIQRIAIDSAPI
+137 TVQRIAMDSAPI

-154 VNNGQ
+154 ANNGQ
-159 VKNLQDSIEKDLIP
+159 VKDLQQSIEKDLLP
-173 QIKKINGVS
+173 QIKKITGVS
-182 EVSLQGTKEDE
+182 DVSLQGTKDEE
-193 IQITVDNKKAEQYG
+193 IQIVVDNKKAEEKG
-207 ITLDSIKTAVQGQDY
+207 ISLDTIKTAIQGLDY
-222 AIPLGSV
+222 AVPLGSV

-235 VSVRMKGSLQS
+235 VSVRMKGTLNS
-246 VKQIEK
+246 VDQIK
-252 IVLSSAASQSAQMGS
+252 NTVLSSAAAQGTQMGT
-267 MTQGQQANADQQ
+267 MTQGAQLGRGAGQAQT
-279 VQAVKPKNITVADIA
+279 VTPKNVTVADIA

-304 ISRFNGKESYILSVS
+304 ISRYNGKESYILSVS

-330 TDVKKEIKD
+330 TAVKKEIKS
-339 FKKNHHIETHIIMDN
+339 FKKDNNVETHVIMDN

-389 TFISILSLPISI
+389 TLISILSLPISI

-406 VLNSMGYTLNI
+406 VLNSLGYTLNI

-443 WKQQKSNQFT
+443 WKQQKNNQYK
-453 RKELALQ
+453 RKEMALY

-468 VASSTF
+468 IASSTF

-515 IPTLGAKFLTKPLK
+515 IPTLGAKFLSKPLK
-529 EHKTNTR
+529 EHSNDTR
-536 FMRNYEKLLRT
+536 FMRGYEKLLRS

-555 LVLSIVLLGGS
+555 ILLSIVLLAGS

-583 KTIQVTATLPS
+583 KTLQVTATLPS
-594 NSTVAQSNEVAKEME
+594 NSTVDQSNVVAKELE
-609 NYFAGSD
+609 KYFADSD

-622 ATVGGKRDFVM
+622 ATVGGKRDFMM
-633 NMDGGKNKAVFQLNL
+633 NMDGGKNKAIFQINL
-648 KNGNKM
+648 KDGKNM
-654 DKALS
+654 DKELS
-659 QINKEVPS
+659 KINKEVPS
-667 IVDSKVKGTKITAQE
+667 IVDAKVKGTTITAKE

-693 IDVSLYSANFSELK
+693 IEVNLYSANFNDLK

-716 LNDDNRLK
+716 LNSDDRLK
-724 NVSNNLKDVQPKWEI
+724 NVSNNLKDVQPKLEI
-739 TLNDKALDENI
+739 TLNDKAHDENI

-764 DVEIGNYD
+764 DVEIGDYD
-772 LNGESQKLSVGY
+772 LNGETNKLTVGY
-784 EVKASSK
+784 KNKATSK
-791 EDIEKIKIMTAA
+791 EDIEKIKFMTAT

-811 VTISQKDAPVSINHE
+811 VTISQKDAPVSINHD
-826 DGKMYASISGTVK
+826 DGKMFASVSAEVK
-839 GKDTAAVTKDVTDQL
+839 GKDTAAITKDVTSHL
-854 NKLKLPSSVD
+854 NKIDFPKSVD

-906 FVILTSLIFVPVG
+906 FVILTSLIFVPIG

-955 RVEHNRRNGLEVT
+955 RVEHNRKNGLDVT

-996 AVSNSTSGLISK
+996 ALSNSTSGLISK

-1027 IIPVIYQLVSKKK
+1027 IIPVIYKLVSKKK
-1040 K
+1040 KIEE

>member
-1 MKLEGIERGNNM
+1 M
-13 FSGLTKLSLKNTIS
+13 FSSLTKLSLKNTIA

-36 IGGIYSAQKIQI
+36 IGGIFSAQKIQI

-70 EDIEEKVTKPIE
+70 EDIEEKITKPIE
-82 AGLMKLENYDQ
+82 EGLMKLENYDQ

-118 EKDVDSVIN
+118 EKDVDSVLN
-127 KTDLPEKADA
+127 KTELPDKAEA
-137 TIQRIAIDSAPI
+137 TVQRIAIDSTPI

-154 VNNGQ
+154 VNNGN
-159 VKNLQDSIEKDLIP
+159 VKDLQQSIEKDLLP
-173 QIKKINGVS
+173 QIKKVNGVS
-182 EVSLQGTKEDE
+182 EVSLQGTKEEE
-193 IQITVDNKKAEQYG
+193 IQIVVDNKKAAQYG
-207 ITLDSIKTAVQGQDY
+207 ISLDSIKTAIQGQDY

-229 ENNGKT
+229 ENDGKT
-235 VSVRMKGSLQS
+235 VSVRMKGNLQS

-252 IVLSSAASQSAQMGS
+252 TVLSNGASAQMGAQANG
-267 MTQGQQANADQQ
+267 QGQQAQQ
-279 VQAVKPKNITVADIA
+279 VQTSAPKNVTVADIA
-294 DVKVVSVQDQ
+294 DVKVVSIQEQ

-319 QTQDSNTADVA
+319 QTQDSNTAEVA
-330 TDVKKEIKD
+330 TDVKKAVKE
-339 FKKNHHIETHIIMDN
+339 FKKDHTVETHIILDN

-359 KSVSSLIKEG
+359 KSVSALIKEG

-389 TFISILSLPISI
+389 TLISILSLPISI
-401 FATIS
+401 FATIA

-443 WKQQKSNQFT
+443 WRQEKNNQFKK
-453 RKELALQ
+453 KELALY

-500 VVVSILTSLIVAIIL
+500 VVVSILTSLLVAIIL

-529 EHKTNTR
+529 EHKTDTR

-555 LVLSIVLLGGS
+555 LSLSFVLLLGS

-583 KTIQVTATLPS
+583 KTLQVTATLPS
-594 NSTVAQSNEVAKEME
+594 NSTVEQSDAVAKELE
-609 NYFAGSD
+609 NYFADSD
-616 LIDSVQ
+616 LIDTVQ
-622 ATVGGKRDFVM
+622 ATVGGKRDFIM
-633 NMDGGKNKAVFQLNL
+633 NMDGGKNKAVFQINL
-648 KNGNKM
+648 KNGNDM
-654 DKALS
+654 DKAITK
-659 QINKEVPS
+659 INKEVPA
-667 IVDSKVKGTKITAQE
+667 IVDSKVDGTTINAKEFTQD
-682 LSQNGPPTGNN
+682 GPPTGNN
-693 IDVSLYSANFSELK
+693 IDVSLYSSNFNELK

-716 LNDDNRLK
+716 LNADDRLK

-739 TLNDKALDENI
+739 TLSEKALDENI
-750 SMFQVMG
+750 SMLQIMG
-757 AINEKIN
+757 AINENIN
-764 DVEIGNYD
+764 DVEIGDYD
-772 LNGESQKLSVGY
+772 LNGETNKLSVGY
-784 EVKASSK
+784 KEKASSK
-791 EDIEKIKIMTAA
+791 ADLENIKIMTAT
-803 GPKEIKDY
+803 GPKEIKEY
-811 VTISQKDAPVSINHE
+811 VKISQKDAPVSINHE
-826 DGKMYASISGTVK
+826 DGKMYASISATVK
-839 GKDTAAVTKDVTDQL
+839 GKDTAAVTKEVTDQL
-854 NKLKLPSSVD
+854 NKIDMPSSVE

-869 GLDMITDGFSS
+869 GLDMITDGFSD
-880 LGIAMVVAVG
+880 LGLAMIVAVG

-906 FVILTSLIFVPVG
+906 LVILSSLIFVPMG
-919 AFLALFIGKQTLSM
+919 AFLALFIANQTLSM

-955 RVEHNRRNGLEVT
+955 RVEHNRREGLEVI

-1008 GLAVTVIGGLTTST
+1008 GLAITVIGGLTTST

-1027 IIPVIYQLVSKKK
+1027 IIPVIYQLVSRKKK
-1040 K
+1040 KIEE

>member
-1 MKLEGIERGNNM
+1 M
-13 FSGLTKLSLKNTIS
+13 FSSLTKLSLKNTIS

-82 AGLMKLENYDQ
+82 EGLMKLENYDQ

-127 KTDLPEKADA
+127 KTQLPEKAEA
-137 TIQRIAIDSAPI
+137 TVQRIAIDSTPI

-154 VNNGQ
+154 VNNGD
-159 VKNLQDSIEKDLIP
+159 VKDLQQSIEKDLLP
-173 QIKKINGVS
+173 QIKKVNGVS
-182 EVSLQGTKEDE
+182 DVSLQGTKEEE
-193 IQITVDNKKAEQYG
+193 IQIIVDNKKAAQYG
-207 ITLDSIKTAVQGQDY
+207 VSLDSIKTAIQGQDY
-222 AIPLGSV
+222 AVPLGSV
-229 ENNGKT
+229 ENDGKT

-246 VKQIEK
+246 VKQIENT
-252 IVLSSAASQSAQMGS
+252 VLSNGAAQMGAQS
-267 MTQGQQANADQQ
+267 NVQGQQGQQGQQAQSSL
-279 VQAVKPKNITVADIA
+279 PKNVTVADIA
-294 DVKVVSVQDQ
+294 DVKVVSIQDQ

-319 QTQDSNTADVA
+319 QTQDSNTAEVA
-330 TDVKKEIKD
+330 TEVKKEVKE
-339 FKKNHHIETHIIMDN
+339 FKKDHTVETHIILDN

-401 FATIS
+401 FATIA

-443 WKQQKSNQFT
+443 WKQEKNNQFKK
-453 RKELALQ
+453 KELALH

-500 VVVSILTSLIVAIIL
+500 VVVSILTSLLVAIIL

-529 EHKTNTR
+529 EHKTDTR

-547 ALKRKWIV
+547 ALKRKWVV
-555 LVLSIVLLGGS
+555 LSLSIVLLFGS

-583 KTIQVTATLPS
+583 KTLQVTATLPS
-594 NSTVAQSNEVAKEME
+594 NSTVEQSDEVAKELE
-609 NYFAGSD
+609 KYFTDSD
-616 LIDSVQ
+616 LVDTVQ
-622 ATVGGKRDFVM
+622 ATVGGKRDFIM
-633 NMDGGKNKAVFQLNL
+633 NMDGGKNKAVFQINL
-648 KNGNKM
+648 KNGNDM
-654 DKALS
+654 DKAITK
-659 QINKEVPS
+659 INKEVPA
-667 IVDSKVKGTKITAQE
+667 IVDSKVDGTTINAKEFTQD
-682 LSQNGPPTGNN
+682 GPPTGNN
-693 IDVSLYSANFSELK
+693 IDVSLYSSNFTELK

-739 TLNDKALDENI
+739 SLNDKALDENI
-750 SMFQVMG
+750 SMLQVMG
-757 AINEKIN
+757 AINENIN
-764 DVEIGNYD
+764 DVEIGDYD
-772 LNGESQKLSVGY
+772 LNGETNKLSVGY
-784 EVKASSK
+784 KEKVSSK
-791 EDIEKIKIMTAA
+791 EELENIKIMTAT

-826 DGKMYASISGTVK
+826 DGKMYASISATVK
-839 GKDTAAVTKDVTDQL
+839 GKDTAAVTKEVTDQL
-854 NKLKLPSSVD
+854 NKIKLPNSVE

-869 GLDMITDGFSS
+869 GLDMITDGFSD
-880 LGIAMVVAVG
+880 LGLAMVVAVG

-906 FVILTSLIFVPVG
+906 LVILSSLIFVPIG
-919 AFLALFIGKQTLSM
+919 AFLALFIAKQTLSM

-955 RVEHNRRNGLEVT
+955 RVEHNRREGLDVT
-968 DALIEASK
+968 NALIEASK

-1027 IIPVIYQLVSKKK
+1027 IIPVIYQLVSRKKK
-1040 K
+1040 IEE

>member
-1 MKLEGIERGNNM
+1 M
-13 FSGLTKLSLKNTIS
+13 FAGLTKLSLKNTIS

-70 EDIEEKVTKPIE
+70 EDIETEVTKPIE
-82 AGLMKLENYDQ
+82 SGLMKLENYDQ
-93 LTSSSS
+93 LTSTSS

-105 FLIYPFGTDMDKI
+105 FMIYPFGTDMDKI
-118 EKDVDSVIN
+118 EKDVDNVIN
-127 KTDLPEKADA
+127 KTKLPDKAEA
-137 TIQRIAIDSAPI
+137 TVQRIAMDSAPI

-154 VNNGQ
+154 ANNGQ
-159 VKNLQDSIEKDLIP
+159 EKDLQQSIEKDLLP
-173 QIKKINGVS
+173 QIKKITGVS
-182 EVSLQGTKEDE
+182 DVSLQGTKDEE
-193 IQITVDNKKAEQYG
+193 IQIVVDNKKAEEKG
-207 ITLDSIKTAVQGQDY
+207 ISLDTIKTAIQGLDY
-222 AIPLGSV
+222 AVPLGSV

-235 VSVRMKGSLQS
+235 VSVRMKGTLNS
-246 VKQIEK
+246 VDQIK
-252 IVLSSAASQSAQMGS
+252 KTVLSSAAAQSTQMGT
-267 MTQGQQANADQQ
+267 MTQGAQLGRGAGQAQT
-279 VQAVKPKNITVADIA
+279 VTPKNVTVADIA

-304 ISRFNGKESYILSVS
+304 ISRYNGKESYILSVS

-330 TDVKKEIKD
+330 TSVKKEIKS
-339 FKKNHHIETHIIMDN
+339 FKKDNNVETHVIMDN

-389 TFISILSLPISI
+389 TIISILSLPISI

-406 VLNSMGYTLNI
+406 VLNSLGYTLNI

-443 WKQQKSNQFT
+443 WKQQKGNQYKK
-453 RKELALQ
+453 KEMALY

-468 VASSTF
+468 IASSTF

-515 IPTLGAKFLTKPLK
+515 IPTLGAKFLSKPLK
-529 EHKTNTR
+529 EHSNDTR
-536 FMRNYEKLLRT
+536 FMRGYEKLLRS

-555 LVLSIVLLGGS
+555 ILLSIVLLAGS

-583 KTIQVTATLPS
+583 KTLQVTATLPS
-594 NSTVAQSNEVAKEME
+594 NSTVDQSNVVAKELE
-609 NYFAGSD
+609 KYFANSD
-616 LIDSVQ
+616 KIDSVQ
-622 ATVGGKRDFVM
+622 ATVGGKRDFMM
-633 NMDGGKNKAVFQLNL
+633 NMDGGKNKAIFQINL
-648 KNGNKM
+648 KDGKNM
-654 DKALS
+654 DKELS
-659 QINKEVPS
+659 KINKEVPS
-667 IVDSKVKGTKITAQE
+667 IVDAKVKGTTITAKE

-693 IDVSLYSANFSELK
+693 IDVNLYSANFNDLK
-707 EAASKIEKE
+707 DAASKIEKE
-716 LNDDNRLK
+716 LNSDDRLK
-724 NVSNNLKDVQPKWEI
+724 NVSNNLKDVQPKLEI
-739 TLNDKALDENI
+739 TLNDKARDENI

-764 DVEIGNYD
+764 DVEIGDYD
-772 LNGESQKLSVGY
+772 LNGETNKLTVGY
-784 EVKASSK
+784 KTKATSK
-791 EDIEKIKIMTAA
+791 EDIEKIKIMTAT

-811 VTISQKDAPVSINHE
+811 VTISQKDAPVSINHD
-826 DGKMYASISGTVK
+826 DGKMFASVSAEVK
-839 GKDTAAVTKDVTDQL
+839 GKDTAAITKDVTSHL
-854 NKLKLPSSVD
+854 NKIDLPKSVD

-869 GLDMITDGFSS
+869 GLDMISDGFSS

-955 RVEHNRRNGLEVT
+955 RVEHNRKNGLEVT

-996 AVSNSTSGLISK
+996 ALSNSTSGLISK

-1027 IIPVIYQLVSKKK
+1027 IIPVIYKLVSKKK
-1040 K
+1040 KIEE

>member
-1 MKLEGIERGNNM
+1 M
-13 FSGLTKLSLKNTIS
+13 FAGLTKLSLKNTIS

-36 IGGIYSAQKIQI
+36 VGGIYSAQKIQI

-70 EDIEEKVTKPIE
+70 EDIETEVTKPIE
-82 AGLMKLENYDQ
+82 SGLMKLENYDQ
-93 LTSSSS
+93 LTSTSS

-105 FLIYPFGTDMDKI
+105 FLIYPFGSDMDKI
-118 EKDVDSVIN
+118 EKDVDNVIN
-127 KTDLPEKADA
+127 KTKLPDKAEA
-137 TIQRIAIDSAPI
+137 TVQRIAMDSAPI

-154 VNNGQ
+154 ANNGQ
-159 VKNLQDSIEKDLIP
+159 VKDLQQSIEKDLLP
-173 QIKKINGVS
+173 QIKKITGVS
-182 EVSLQGTKEDE
+182 DVSLQGTKDEE
-193 IQITVDNKKAEQYG
+193 IQIVVDNKKAEEKG
-207 ITLDSIKTAVQGQDY
+207 ISLDTIKTAIQGLDY
-222 AIPLGSV
+222 AVPLGSV

-235 VSVRMKGSLQS
+235 VSVRMKGTLNS
-246 VKQIEK
+246 VDQIK
-252 IVLSSAASQSAQMGS
+252 KTVLSSAAAQSSQMGT
-267 MTQGQQANADQQ
+267 MTQGAQLGRGAGQAQT
-279 VQAVKPKNITVADIA
+279 VTPKNVTVADIA

-304 ISRFNGKESYILSVS
+304 ISRYNGKESYILSVS

-330 TDVKKEIKD
+330 TSVKKEIKT
-339 FKKNHHIETHIIMDN
+339 FKKDNNVETHVIMDN

-389 TFISILSLPISI
+389 TIISILSLPISI

-406 VLNSMGYTLNI
+406 VLNSLGYTLNI

-443 WKQQKSNQFT
+443 WKQQKGNQYKK
-453 RKELALQ
+453 KEMALY

-468 VASSTF
+468 IASSTF

-515 IPTLGAKFLTKPLK
+515 IPTLGAKFLSKPLK
-529 EHKTNTR
+529 EHSNDTR
-536 FMRNYEKLLRT
+536 FMRGYEKLLRS

-555 LVLSIVLLGGS
+555 ILLSIVLLAGS

-583 KTIQVTATLPS
+583 KTLQVTATLPS
-594 NSTVAQSNEVAKEME
+594 NSTVDQSNVVAKELE
-609 NYFAGSD
+609 KYFADSD
-616 LIDSVQ
+616 KIDSVQ
-622 ATVGGKRDFVM
+622 ATVGGKRDFMM
-633 NMDGGKNKAVFQLNL
+633 NMDGGKNKAIFQINL
-648 KNGNKM
+648 KDGKNM
-654 DKALS
+654 DKELS
-659 QINKEVPS
+659 KINKEVPS
-667 IVDSKVKGTKITAQE
+667 IVDAKVKGTTITAKE

-693 IDVSLYSANFSELK
+693 IDVNLYSANFNDLK
-707 EAASKIEKE
+707 NAASKIEKE
-716 LNDDNRLK
+716 LNSDDRLK
-724 NVSNNLKDVQPKWEI
+724 NVSNNLKDVQPKLEI
-739 TLNDKALDENI
+739 TLNDKARDENI

-764 DVEIGNYD
+764 DVEIGDYD
-772 LNGESQKLSVGY
+772 LNGETNKLTVGY
-784 EVKASSK
+784 KTKATSK
-791 EDIEKIKIMTAA
+791 EDIEKIKFMTAT

-811 VTISQKDAPVSINHE
+811 VTISQKDAPVSINHD
-826 DGKMYASISGTVK
+826 DGKMYASVSAEVK
-839 GKDTAAVTKDVTDQL
+839 GKDTAAITKEVTNHL
-854 NKLKLPSSVD
+854 NKIDLPKSVD

-869 GLDMITDGFSS
+869 GLDMISDGFSS

-955 RVEHNRRNGLEVT
+955 RVEHNRKNGLDVT

-996 AVSNSTSGLISK
+996 ALSNSTSGLISK

-1027 IIPVIYQLVSKKK
+1027 IIPVIYKLVSKKK
-1040 K
+1040 KIEE

>member
-1 MKLEGIERGNNM
+1 M
-13 FSGLTKLSLKNTIS
+13 FSNITKISLKNTIS
-27 VIILSVLVL
+27 VLILSVLVL

-48 ETFPDVSF
+48 ETFPNVSF

-70 EDIEEKVTKPIE
+70 EDIEEQVTKPIE
-82 AGLMKLENYDQ
+82 EGLMKLENYDQ

-118 EKDVDSVIN
+118 EKDVDNVIN
-127 KTDLPEKADA
+127 KTDLPEKAKA
-137 TIQRIAIDSAPI
+137 TTQRIAMDSAPI
-149 YQVAI
+149 YEVAI
-154 VNNGQ
+154 ANQGQ
-159 VKNLQDSIEKDLIP
+159 VKNLQQTIEKNLLP
-173 QIKKINGVS
+173 KIKKINGVS
-182 EVSLQGTKEDE
+182 DVSLKGTKQDE
-193 IQITVDNKKAEQYG
+193 IQIVVDNKKAEANG
-207 ITLDSIKTAVQGQDY
+207 ISLDTIKTAVQNQEY

-229 ENNGKT
+229 VNDGKT
-235 VSVRMKGSLQS
+235 VSVRMKGSLSS
-246 VKQIEK
+246 VKQIEDT
-252 IVLSSAASQSAQMGS
+252 VLSNGAAGSQLGAQAQSQLPQTKASAGQMPS
-267 MTQGQQANADQQ
+267 IQTI
-279 VQAVKPKNITVADIA
+279 KPKTITIADIA
-294 DVKVVSVQDQ
+294 DVKVVSKQDE
-304 ISRFNGKESYILSVS
+304 ITRYNGKESYILSVT

-330 TDVKKEIKD
+330 TAVKKEVKS
-339 FKKNHHIETHIIMDN
+339 FEKKNDIKTHIILDN

-389 TFISILSLPISI
+389 TIISILSLPISI

-406 VLNSMGYTLNI
+406 VLNSLGYTLNI

-443 WKQQKSNQFT
+443 WKQTKGNQFKK
-453 RKELALQ
+453 KELALF

-500 VVVSILTSLIVAIIL
+500 VVVSILTSLLVAIIL
-515 IPTLGAKFLTKPLK
+515 IPTLGAKFLSKPLK
-529 EHKTNTR
+529 EHSTDTR
-536 FMRNYEKLLRT
+536 FMRNYEKFLRG
-547 ALKRKWIV
+547 ALKRKWMVISI
-555 LVLSIVLLGGS
+555 SIVLLIGS

-572 LGFSFLPGSVN
+572 LGFSFLPGDVN
-583 KTIQVTATLPS
+583 KTLQVTATLPS
-594 NSTVAQSNEVAKEME
+594 NSTVEQTNTVAKEVE
-609 NYFAGSD
+609 AYFD
-616 LIDSVQ
+616 KQNTIESVQ
-622 ATVGGKRDFVM
+622 ATIGGTRDFVS
-633 NMDGGKNKAVFQLNL
+633 NRDGAKNKATFQVNL
-648 KNGNKM
+648 KDGKKM
-654 DKALS
+654 DSLITK
-659 QINKEVPS
+659 INKEVTALA
-667 IVDSKVKGTKITAQE
+667 DSKVKGTTVNAVE
-682 LSQNGPPTGNN
+682 FSQNGPPTGNN
-693 IDVSLYSANFSELK
+693 IDVSLYSSNFDELK
-707 EAASKIEKE
+707 EAASKIETQ

-739 TLNDKALDENI
+739 SLNDKAQQDNI

-757 AINEKIN
+757 AINEKMNNI
-764 DVEIGNYD
+764 EIGDYD
-772 LNGESQKLSVGY
+772 LSGKTNTLTVGY
-784 EVKASSK
+784 K
-791 EDIEKIKIMTAA
+791 EKVTTKDDIENISIMTAA
-803 GPKEIKDY
+803 GPKKIKDY

-826 DGKMYASISGTVK
+826 DGKMYAKVTATVK
-839 GKDTAAVTKDVTDQL
+839 SKDTAAVTKKVTDQL
-854 NKLKLPSSVD
+854 NKIDLPSSVE

-869 GLDMITDGFSS
+869 GLEMITDGFSS

-906 FVILTSLIFVPVG
+906 FVILTSLIFVPIG
-919 AFLALFIGKQTLSM
+919 AFLALYIGKQTLSM

-968 DALIEASK
+968 EALLEASK

-996 AVSNSTSGLISK
+996 ALSKSTSGLISK

-1040 K
+1040 RVEE

>member
-1 MKLEGIERGNNM
+1 M
-13 FSGLTKLSLKNTIS
+13 FAGLTKLSLKNTIS

-70 EDIEEKVTKPIE
+70 EDIETEVTKPIE
-82 AGLMKLENYDQ
+82 SGLMKLENYDQ
-93 LTSSSS
+93 LTSTSS

-118 EKDVDSVIN
+118 EKDVDNVIN
-127 KTDLPEKADA
+127 KTKLPDKAEA
-137 TIQRIAIDSAPI
+137 TVQRIAMDSAPI

-154 VNNGQ
+154 ANNGQ
-159 VKNLQDSIEKDLIP
+159 VKDLQQSIEKDLLP
-173 QIKKINGVS
+173 QIKKITGVS
-182 EVSLQGTKEDE
+182 DVSLQGTKDEE
-193 IQITVDNKKAEQYG
+193 IQIVVDNKKAEEKG
-207 ITLDSIKTAVQGQDY
+207 ISLDTIKTAIQGLDY
-222 AIPLGSV
+222 AVPLGSV

-235 VSVRMKGSLQS
+235 VSVRMKGTLNS
-246 VKQIEK
+246 VDQIK
-252 IVLSSAASQSAQMGS
+252 KTVLSSAAAQSTQMGT
-267 MTQGQQANADQQ
+267 MTQGAQLGRGAGQAQT
-279 VQAVKPKNITVADIA
+279 VTPKNVTVADIA

-304 ISRFNGKESYILSVS
+304 ISRYNGKESYILSVS

-330 TDVKKEIKD
+330 TDVKKEIKS
-339 FKKNHHIETHIIMDN
+339 FKKDNNVETHVIMDN

-389 TFISILSLPISI
+389 TLISILSLPISI
-401 FATIS
+401 FTTIS
-406 VLNSMGYTLNI
+406 VLNSLGYTLNI

-438 ENIYR
+438 ENIFR
-443 WKQQKSNQFT
+443 WKQQKGNQYKK
-453 RKELALQ
+453 KEMALY

-468 VASSTF
+468 IASSTF

-515 IPTLGAKFLTKPLK
+515 IPTLGAKFLSKPLK
-529 EHKTNTR
+529 EHSNDTR
-536 FMRNYEKLLRT
+536 FMRNYEKLLRS

-555 LVLSIVLLGGS
+555 ILLSIVLLAGS

-583 KTIQVTATLPS
+583 KTLQVTATLPS
-594 NSTVAQSNEVAKEME
+594 NSTVDQSNVVAKELE
-609 NYFAGSD
+609 KYFADSD

-622 ATVGGKRDFVM
+622 ATVGGKRDFMM
-633 NMDGGKNKAVFQLNL
+633 NMDGGKNKAIFQINL
-648 KNGNKM
+648 KDGKNMNKE
-654 DKALS
+654 LS
-659 QINKEVPS
+659 KINKEVPS
-667 IVDSKVKGTKITAQE
+667 IVDAKVKGTTIVAKE

-693 IDVSLYSANFSELK
+693 IDVNLYSANFNDLK
-707 EAASKIEKE
+707 DAASKIEKE
-716 LNDDNRLK
+716 LNSDDRLK
-724 NVSNNLKDVQPKWEI
+724 NVSNNLKDVQPKLEI
-739 TLNDKALDENI
+739 TLNDKARDENI

-764 DVEIGNYD
+764 DVEIGDYD
-772 LNGESQKLSVGY
+772 LNGETNKLTVGY
-784 EVKASSK
+784 KTKATSK
-791 EDIEKIKIMTAA
+791 EDIEKIKFMTAT

-811 VTISQKDAPVSINHE
+811 VTISQKDAPVSINHD
-826 DGKMYASISGTVK
+826 DGKMYASVSAEVK
-839 GKDTAAVTKDVTDQL
+839 GKDTATITKDVTSHL
-854 NKLKLPSSVD
+854 NKIDLPKSVD

-955 RVEHNRRNGLEVT
+955 RVEHNRRNGLDVT

-996 AVSNSTSGLISK
+996 ALSNSTSGLISK

-1027 IIPVIYQLVSKKK
+1027 IIPVIYKLVSKKK
-1040 K
+1040 KIEE